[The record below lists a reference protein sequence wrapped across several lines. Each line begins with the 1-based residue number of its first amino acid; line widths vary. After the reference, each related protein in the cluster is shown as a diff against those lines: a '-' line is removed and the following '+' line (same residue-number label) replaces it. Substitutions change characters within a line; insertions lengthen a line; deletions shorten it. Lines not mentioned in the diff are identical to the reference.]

1 MSENIPENI
10 NQNNI
15 EKNQIKSQ
23 IKPYSKNSIGKNP
36 NYNES
41 NTPSNAT
48 PKNRDFNNI
57 YIRNNGQSLL
67 KNVQYLDE
75 ENNRLKDLISDMK
88 NELKQKEDALNDS
101 QKIILKLKEEYSQI
115 MKEYKKLENEKNK
128 LQEKKESNQKIL
140 NNISKNQAEYEHV
153 LKLNEQLKQE
163 LIRTKENLNYYKS
176 NFSNATNDLNKLEKH
191 NKTKEMIIKDL
202 KIEGDKCVNMLQDR
216 DLLIESYSK
225 KINELNQIINQKNE
239 QLKVMVNFSKE
250 INNENKSNVKEITK
264 QAVKTIK
271 VFYNTL
277 NNKDNKN
284 QVNFI
289 EIKNTNNKNKDPY
302 IDNTNANDLVILS
315 NLFDN
320 KLNSQKCSM
329 LLQDSLKD
337 LLYIPEEGANYI
349 NKEFLIDNNFKT
361 SLIKTE
367 LYSSLIRENNLF
379 NFLKNIFGKLD
390 LASAFNTGI
399 HEKVMKMGDFKF
411 QFFQMKKLYENYYK
425 ENSVLKNKLK
435 ELNLYIDKLKN
446 DMDKKNKKFKE
457 KLNELM
463 NLIELNEN
471 NINKEKNKGNV
482 QNNINKLKNEISNLN
497 SQMDKINND
506 NYNLTEKNKEKDN
519 LIDNLKKEIEKLNLK
534 INSLRTNPLAENN
547 INYLEKREKSI
558 QTDNNNINSNSYLN
572 ESSSFSK
579 NKKERN
585 KYYINTN
592 KKTFEIQNNER
603 FTYYLESM
611 KKRKEK
617 ENEIIKEKENLSLDY
632 ITPIKINKN
641 ANNNNN
647 ININNNNIN
656 EKYEINSFSKLTN
669 LDNTSDVQQNSE
681 LNNLYQINNKNKN
694 YTSSFKEDFKKE
706 LTENNFLNVANKNIS
721 ISRCFSTLTNKIEQ
735 VKNIILSVKEKI
747 KKMKPEKKISPHNL
761 FKVLNHI
768 EKYVT
773 YIFIYLNQS
782 NSDILSILPSVS
794 IIYNL
799 ISKYI
804 YKKPFQMFNDNNQN
818 NIYNFDYGYNKENE
832 QYQINNQIEDI
843 NFDSSSN
850 NTSRENNIIIPN
862 FQELKH
868 FFDINK
874 KIFSSSEL
882 IKYRNIYI
890 NLSIS
895 QIIKVFKETC
905 NNLKKTI
912 HNLRQ
917 SYKLNNVSEYSDFS
931 ETMNSKMKS
940 QKEYIGECDDYRIVN
955 EKILNL
961 KKFEFDFKILMEL
974 LKNYLVCFEI
984 IVKKIEKEKQGR
996 HKNNLIQLGQEVN
1009 IIYNLFEDVIY
1020 YKIDEL
1026 DDDIIFNRKV
1036 ILKLVQNHKEYLT
1049 IMYNLR
1055 Y

>member
-10 NQNNI
+10 NQNNL
-15 EKNQIKSQ
+15 EKNQTKSQ
-23 IKPYSKNSIGKNP
+23 IKPSSKNIPGKNP
-36 NYNES
+36 FFNES
-41 NTPSNAT
+41 NTSSNAT

-57 YIRNNGQSLL
+57 YNKNSGQSLL

-75 ENNRLKDLISDMK
+75 ENSRLKELLSEMK
-88 NELKQKEDALNDS
+88 NELRQKEEALNDS
-101 QKIILKLKEEYSQI
+101 QKIILKLKDEYSQI
-115 MKEYKKLENEKNK
+115 MKEYKKLETEKNK
-128 LQEKKESNQKIL
+128 IFEKKESNQKIL
-140 NNISKNQAEYEHV
+140 NNISKTQNEYERV
-153 LKLNEQLKQE
+153 LKLNDQLKQE

-176 NFSNATNDLNKLEKH
+176 NFSSATNDLNKLEKH
-191 NKTKEMIIKDL
+191 NKTKEMIINDL

-225 KINELNQIINQKNE
+225 KINELNSIISQKND
-239 QLKVMVNFSKE
+239 QLKLMVNFSKE

-289 EIKNTNNKNKDPY
+289 EIKNNNNLAKDANND
-302 IDNTNANDLVILS
+302 INNDLMILS

-320 KLNSQKCSM
+320 KLNSQKCST

-337 LLYIPEEGANYI
+337 LLYIPEEGTNFI

-367 LYSSLIRENNLF
+367 LYSSLIRENNLY

-390 LASAFNTGI
+390 TASAFNTGI
-399 HEKVMKMGDFKF
+399 HEKVMKMNDFKF
-411 QFFQMKKLYENYYK
+411 QFFQMKLMFENYYK

-435 ELNLYIDKLKN
+435 ELKLYIKKLKN
-446 DMDKKNKKFKE
+446 DMDKKNKKYKE
-457 KLNELM
+457 KINELM

-471 NINKEKNKGNV
+471 NLTNEKNKDSV
-482 QNNINKLKNEISNLN
+482 KNNIGKLKNEISNLN
-497 SQMDKINND
+497 SQMDKINNEK
-506 NYNLTEKNKEKDN
+506 YNLTEKNKEKDD
-519 LIDNLKKEIEKLNLK
+519 LINNLKKEIEKLNLK

-547 INYLEKREKSI
+547 INYLEKRENST
-558 QTDNNNINSNSYLN
+558 QTDNDIINMKEYMNGSNS
-572 ESSSFSK
+572 FSR

-585 KYYINTN
+585 KYYLTTN
-592 KKTFEIQNNER
+592 KKTLEIQSNER

-611 KKRKEK
+611 KKENNNDN
-617 ENEIIKEKENLSLDY
+617 ENEIIKEKENLSLNY

-641 ANNNNN
+641 VNNN
-647 ININNNNIN
+647 INNNIN

-669 LDNTSDVQQNSE
+669 LDNILEVQQNSD
-681 LNNLYQINNKNKN
+681 LNNMCQINNNKIHN
-694 YTSSFKEDFKKE
+694 SSFKEDFKKE
-706 LTENNFLNVANKNIS
+706 LNESNFITVANKNIS
-721 ISRCFSTLTNKIEQ
+721 ISKSFSILTNKIEH

-768 EKYVT
+768 EKYIT

-782 NSDILSILPSVS
+782 NGEILSILPTVS

-804 YKKPFQMFNDNNQN
+804 YKKPFQMYNDMQD
-818 NIYNFDYGYNKENE
+818 NIYNFDYGYPNKENY
-832 QYQINNQIEDI
+832 QYEINNQIEDI
-843 NFDSSSN
+843 KFDSSSS
-850 NTSRENNIIIPN
+850 NTSKENIIPYPN
-862 FQELKH
+862 IQELKQ

-882 IKYRNIYI
+882 IKYRNMYI

-917 SYKLNNVSEYSDFS
+917 SYKINNASEYSDFS
-931 ETMNSKMKS
+931 ETTNSKLKS
-940 QKEYIGECDDYRIVN
+940 QKEYGGECEDYRIVN

-984 IVKKIEKEKQGR
+984 VVRKIEKEKIGR
-996 HKNNLIQLGQEVN
+996 NKANLIQLGQEVN

-1036 ILKLVQNHKEYLT
+1036 ILKLVQNHKEFLT
-1049 IMYNLR
+1049 IMFDLR

>member
-10 NQNNI
+10 NQNNL
-15 EKNQIKSQ
+15 EKNQTKSQ
-23 IKPYSKNSIGKNP
+23 IKPSSKNIPGKNP
-36 NYNES
+36 FFNES
-41 NTPSNAT
+41 NTLSNAT

-57 YIRNNGQSLL
+57 YNKNSGQSLL

-75 ENNRLKDLISDMK
+75 ENSRLKELLSEMK
-88 NELKQKEDALNDS
+88 NELRQKEEALNDS
-101 QKIILKLKEEYSQI
+101 QKIILKLKDEYSQI
-115 MKEYKKLENEKNK
+115 MKEYKKLETEKNK
-128 LQEKKESNQKIL
+128 IFEKKESNQKIL
-140 NNISKNQAEYEHV
+140 NNISKTQNEYERV
-153 LKLNEQLKQE
+153 LKLNDQLKQE

-176 NFSNATNDLNKLEKH
+176 NFSSATNDLNKLEKH
-191 NKTKEMIIKDL
+191 NKTKEMIINDL

-225 KINELNQIINQKNE
+225 KINELNSIISQKND
-239 QLKVMVNFSKE
+239 QLKLMVNFSKE

-289 EIKNTNNKNKDPY
+289 EIKNNNNLAKDANND
-302 IDNTNANDLVILS
+302 INNDLMILS

-320 KLNSQKCSM
+320 KLNSQKCST

-337 LLYIPEEGANYI
+337 LLYIPEEGANFI

-367 LYSSLIRENNLF
+367 LYSSLIRENNLY

-390 LASAFNTGI
+390 IASAFNTGI
-399 HEKVMKMGDFKF
+399 HEKVMKMNDFKF
-411 QFFQMKKLYENYYK
+411 QFFQMKLMFENYYK

-435 ELNLYIDKLKN
+435 ELKLYIEKLKN
-446 DMDKKNKKFKE
+446 DMDKKNKKYKE
-457 KLNELM
+457 KINELM

-471 NINKEKNKGNV
+471 NLTNEKNKDSV
-482 QNNINKLKNEISNLN
+482 KNNIGKLKNEISNLN
-497 SQMDKINND
+497 SQMDKINNEK
-506 NYNLTEKNKEKDN
+506 YNLTEKNKEKDD
-519 LIDNLKKEIEKLNLK
+519 LINNLKKEIEKLNLK

-547 INYLEKREKSI
+547 INYLEKRENST
-558 QTDNNNINSNSYLN
+558 QTDNDIINMKEYMNGSNS
-572 ESSSFSK
+572 FSR

-585 KYYINTN
+585 KYYLTTN
-592 KKTFEIQNNER
+592 KKTLEIQSNER

-611 KKRKEK
+611 KKENNNDN
-617 ENEIIKEKENLSLDY
+617 ENEIIKEKENLSLNY

-641 ANNNNN
+641 VNNN
-647 ININNNNIN
+647 INNNIN

-669 LDNTSDVQQNSE
+669 LDNILEVQQNSD
-681 LNNLYQINNKNKN
+681 LNNMCQINNNKIHN
-694 YTSSFKEDFKKE
+694 SSFKEDFKKE
-706 LTENNFLNVANKNIS
+706 LNESNFITVANKNIS
-721 ISRCFSTLTNKIEQ
+721 ISKSFSILTNKIEH

-761 FKVLNHI
+761 VKVLNHI
-768 EKYVT
+768 EKYIT

-782 NSDILSILPSVS
+782 NGEILSILPTVS

-804 YKKPFQMFNDNNQN
+804 YKKPFQMYNDMQD
-818 NIYNFDYGYNKENE
+818 NIYNFDYGYPNKENY
-832 QYQINNQIEDI
+832 QYEINNQIEDI
-843 NFDSSSN
+843 KFDSSSS
-850 NTSRENNIIIPN
+850 NTSKENIIPYPN
-862 FQELKH
+862 IQELKQ

-882 IKYRNIYI
+882 IKYRNMYI

-917 SYKLNNVSEYSDFS
+917 SYKINNASEYSDFS
-931 ETMNSKMKS
+931 ETTNSKLKS
-940 QKEYIGECDDYRIVN
+940 QKEYGGECDDYRIVN

-974 LKNYLVCFEI
+974 LKNYFVCFEI
-984 IVKKIEKEKQGR
+984 VVRKIEKEKIGR
-996 HKNNLIQLGQEVN
+996 NKVNLIQLGQEVN

-1036 ILKLVQNHKEYLT
+1036 ILKLVQNHKEFLT
-1049 IMYNLR
+1049 IMFDLR

>member
-10 NQNNI
+10 NQNNL
-15 EKNQIKSQ
+15 EKNQTKSQ
-23 IKPYSKNSIGKNP
+23 IKPSSKNIPGKNP
-36 NYNES
+36 FFNES
-41 NTPSNAT
+41 NTSSNAT

-57 YIRNNGQSLL
+57 YNKNSGQSLL

-75 ENNRLKDLISDMK
+75 ENSRLKELLSEMK
-88 NELKQKEDALNDS
+88 NELRQKEEALNDS
-101 QKIILKLKEEYSQI
+101 QKIILKLKDEYSQI
-115 MKEYKKLENEKNK
+115 MKEYKKLETEKNK
-128 LQEKKESNQKIL
+128 IFEKKESNQKIL
-140 NNISKNQAEYEHV
+140 NNISKTQNEYERV
-153 LKLNEQLKQE
+153 LKLNNQLKQE

-176 NFSNATNDLNKLEKH
+176 NFSSATNDLNKLEKH
-191 NKTKEMIIKDL
+191 NKTKEMIINDL

-225 KINELNQIINQKNE
+225 KINELNSIISQKND
-239 QLKVMVNFSKE
+239 QLKLMVNFSKE

-289 EIKNTNNKNKDPY
+289 EIKNNNNLAKDANND
-302 IDNTNANDLVILS
+302 INNDLMILS

-320 KLNSQKCSM
+320 KLNSQKCST

-337 LLYIPEEGANYI
+337 LLYIPEEGANFI

-367 LYSSLIRENNLF
+367 LYSSLIRENNLY

-390 LASAFNTGI
+390 TASAFNTGI
-399 HEKVMKMGDFKF
+399 HEKVMKMNDFKF
-411 QFFQMKKLYENYYK
+411 QFFQMKLMFENYYK

-435 ELNLYIDKLKN
+435 ELKLYVEKLKN
-446 DMDKKNKKFKE
+446 DMDKKNKKYKE
-457 KLNELM
+457 KINELM

-471 NINKEKNKGNV
+471 NLTNEKNKDSVKNDIG
-482 QNNINKLKNEISNLN
+482 KLKNEISNLN
-497 SQMDKINND
+497 SQMDKINNEK
-506 NYNLTEKNKEKDN
+506 YNLTEKNKEKDD
-519 LIDNLKKEIEKLNLK
+519 LINNLKKEIEKLNLK

-547 INYLEKREKSI
+547 INYLEKRENST
-558 QTDNNNINSNSYLN
+558 QTDNDIINMKEYMNGSNS
-572 ESSSFSK
+572 FSR

-585 KYYINTN
+585 TN
-592 KKTFEIQNNER
+592 KKTLEIQSNER

-611 KKRKEK
+611 KKENNNDN
-617 ENEIIKEKENLSLDY
+617 ENEIIKEKENLSLNY

-641 ANNNNN
+641 VNNN
-647 ININNNNIN
+647 INNNIN

-669 LDNTSDVQQNSE
+669 LDNILEVQQNSD
-681 LNNLYQINNKNKN
+681 LNNMCQINNNKIHN
-694 YTSSFKEDFKKE
+694 SSFKEDFKKE
-706 LTENNFLNVANKNIS
+706 LNESNFITVANKNIS
-721 ISRCFSTLTNKIEQ
+721 ISKSFSILTNKIEH

-747 KKMKPEKKISPHNL
+747 KKMKPEKKISTHNL

-768 EKYVT
+768 EKYIT

-782 NSDILSILPSVS
+782 NGEILSILPTVS

-804 YKKPFQMFNDNNQN
+804 YKKPFQMYNDMQD
-818 NIYNFDYGYNKENE
+818 NIYNFDYGYPNKENY
-832 QYQINNQIEDI
+832 QYEINNQIEDI
-843 NFDSSSN
+843 KFYSSSSN
-850 NTSRENNIIIPN
+850 TSKENIIPYPN
-862 FQELKH
+862 IQELKQ

-882 IKYRNIYI
+882 IKYRNMYI

-917 SYKLNNVSEYSDFS
+917 SYKINNASEYSDFS
-931 ETMNSKMKS
+931 ETTNSKLKS
-940 QKEYIGECDDYRIVN
+940 QKEYGGECEDYRIVN

-974 LKNYLVCFEI
+974 LKNYFVCFEI
-984 IVKKIEKEKQGR
+984 VVRKIEKEKIGR
-996 HKNNLIQLGQEVN
+996 NKANLIQLGQEVN

-1036 ILKLVQNHKEYLT
+1036 ILKLVQNHKEFLT
-1049 IMYNLR
+1049 IMFDLR

>member
-10 NQNNI
+10 NQINL
-15 EKNQIKSQ
+15 EKNQTKSQ
-23 IKPYSKNSIGKNP
+23 IKPSSKNIPGKNP
-36 NYNES
+36 FFNES
-41 NTPSNAT
+41 NTSSNAT

-57 YIRNNGQSLL
+57 YNKNSGQSLL

-75 ENNRLKDLISDMK
+75 ENSRLKELLSEMK
-88 NELKQKEDALNDS
+88 NELRQKEEALNDS
-101 QKIILKLKEEYSQI
+101 QKIILKLKDEYSQI
-115 MKEYKKLENEKNK
+115 MKEYKKLETEKNK
-128 LQEKKESNQKIL
+128 IFEKKESNQKIL
-140 NNISKNQAEYEHV
+140 NNISKTQNEYERV

-176 NFSNATNDLNKLEKH
+176 NFSSATNDLNKLEKH
-191 NKTKEMIIKDL
+191 NKTKEMIINDL

-225 KINELNQIINQKNE
+225 KINELNSIISQKND
-239 QLKVMVNFSKE
+239 QLKLMVNFSKE

-289 EIKNTNNKNKDPY
+289 EIKNNNNLAKDANND
-302 IDNTNANDLVILS
+302 INNDLMILS

-320 KLNSQKCSM
+320 KLNSQKCST

-337 LLYIPEEGANYI
+337 LLYIPEEGANFI

-367 LYSSLIRENNLF
+367 LYSSLIRENNLY

-390 LASAFNTGI
+390 TASAFNTGI
-399 HEKVMKMGDFKF
+399 HEKVMKMNDFKF
-411 QFFQMKKLYENYYK
+411 QFFQMKLMFENYYK

-435 ELNLYIDKLKN
+435 ELKLYIEKLKN
-446 DMDKKNKKFKE
+446 DMDKKNKKYKE
-457 KLNELM
+457 KINELM

-471 NINKEKNKGNV
+471 NLTNEKNKDSV
-482 QNNINKLKNEISNLN
+482 KNNIGKLKNEISNLN
-497 SQMDKINND
+497 SQMDKINNEK
-506 NYNLTEKNKEKDN
+506 YNLTEKNKEKDN
-519 LIDNLKKEIEKLNLK
+519 LINNLKKEIEKLNLK

-547 INYLEKREKSI
+547 INYLEKRENST
-558 QTDNNNINSNSYLN
+558 QTDNDIINMKEYMNGSNS
-572 ESSSFSK
+572 FSR

-585 KYYINTN
+585 KYYLTTN
-592 KKTFEIQNNER
+592 KKTLEIQSNER

-611 KKRKEK
+611 KKENNND
-617 ENEIIKEKENLSLDY
+617 NEIIKEKENLSLNY

-641 ANNNNN
+641 VNNN
-647 ININNNNIN
+647 INNNIN

-669 LDNTSDVQQNSE
+669 LDNILEVQQNSD
-681 LNNLYQINNKNKN
+681 LNNMCQINNNKIHN
-694 YTSSFKEDFKKE
+694 SSFKEDFKKE
-706 LTENNFLNVANKNIS
+706 LNESNFITVANKNIS
-721 ISRCFSTLTNKIEQ
+721 ISKSFSILTNKIEH

-768 EKYVT
+768 EKYIT

-782 NSDILSILPSVS
+782 NGEILSILPTVS

-804 YKKPFQMFNDNNQN
+804 YKKPFQMYNDMQD
-818 NIYNFDYGYNKENE
+818 NIYNFDYGYPNKENY
-832 QYQINNQIEDI
+832 QYEINNQIEDI
-843 NFDSSSN
+843 KFDSSSS
-850 NTSRENNIIIPN
+850 NTSKENIIPYPN
-862 FQELKH
+862 IQELKQ

-882 IKYRNIYI
+882 IKYRNMYI

-917 SYKLNNVSEYSDFS
+917 SYKINNASEYSDFS
-931 ETMNSKMKS
+931 ETTNSKLKS
-940 QKEYIGECDDYRIVN
+940 QKEYGGECDDYRIVN

-984 IVKKIEKEKQGR
+984 VVRKIEKEKIGR
-996 HKNNLIQLGQEVN
+996 NKANLIQLGQEVN

-1036 ILKLVQNHKEYLT
+1036 ILKLVQNHKEFLT
-1049 IMYNLR
+1049 IMFDLR

>member
-10 NQNNI
+10 NQNNL
-15 EKNQIKSQ
+15 EKNQTKSQ
-23 IKPYSKNSIGKNP
+23 IKPSSKNIPGKNP
-36 NYNES
+36 FFNES
-41 NTPSNAT
+41 NTSSNAT

-57 YIRNNGQSLL
+57 YNKNSGQSLL

-75 ENNRLKDLISDMK
+75 ENSRLKELLSEMQ
-88 NELKQKEDALNDS
+88 NELRQKEEALNDS
-101 QKIILKLKEEYSQI
+101 QKIILKLKDEYSQI
-115 MKEYKKLENEKNK
+115 MKEYKKLETEKNK
-128 LQEKKESNQKIL
+128 IFEKKESNQKIL
-140 NNISKNQAEYEHV
+140 NNISKTQNEYERV
-153 LKLNEQLKQE
+153 LKLNDQLKQE

-176 NFSNATNDLNKLEKH
+176 NFSSATNDLNKLEKH
-191 NKTKEMIIKDL
+191 NKTKEMIINDL

-225 KINELNQIINQKNE
+225 KINELNSIISQKND
-239 QLKVMVNFSKE
+239 QLKLMVNFSKE

-289 EIKNTNNKNKDPY
+289 EIKNNNNLAKDANND
-302 IDNTNANDLVILS
+302 INNDLMILS

-320 KLNSQKCSM
+320 KLNSQKCST

-337 LLYIPEEGANYI
+337 LLYIPEEGANFI

-367 LYSSLIRENNLF
+367 LYSSLIRENNLY

-390 LASAFNTGI
+390 IASAFNTGI
-399 HEKVMKMGDFKF
+399 HEKVMKMNDFKF
-411 QFFQMKKLYENYYK
+411 QFFQMKLMFENYYK

-435 ELNLYIDKLKN
+435 ELKLYIEKLKN
-446 DMDKKNKKFKE
+446 DMDKKNKKYKE
-457 KLNELM
+457 KINELM

-471 NINKEKNKGNV
+471 NLTNEKNKDSV
-482 QNNINKLKNEISNLN
+482 KNNIGKLKNEISNLN
-497 SQMDKINND
+497 SQMDKINNEK
-506 NYNLTEKNKEKDN
+506 YNLTEKNKEKDD
-519 LIDNLKKEIEKLNLK
+519 LINNLKKEIEKLNLK

-547 INYLEKREKSI
+547 INYLEKRENST
-558 QTDNNNINSNSYLN
+558 QTDNDIINMKEYMNGSNS
-572 ESSSFSK
+572 FSR

-585 KYYINTN
+585 KYYLTTN
-592 KKTFEIQNNER
+592 KKTLEIQSNER

-611 KKRKEK
+611 KKENNNDN
-617 ENEIIKEKENLSLDY
+617 ENEIIKEKENLSLNY

-641 ANNNNN
+641 VNNN
-647 ININNNNIN
+647 INNNIN

-669 LDNTSDVQQNSE
+669 LDNILEVQQNSD
-681 LNNLYQINNKNKN
+681 LNNMCQINNNKIHN
-694 YTSSFKEDFKKE
+694 SSFKEDFKKE
-706 LTENNFLNVANKNIS
+706 LNESNFITVANKNIS
-721 ISRCFSTLTNKIEQ
+721 ISKSFSILTNKIEH

-768 EKYVT
+768 EKYIT

-782 NSDILSILPSVS
+782 NGEILSILPTVS

-804 YKKPFQMFNDNNQN
+804 FKKPFQMYNDMQD
-818 NIYNFDYGYNKENE
+818 NIYNFDYGYPNKENY
-832 QYQINNQIEDI
+832 QYEINNQIEDI
-843 NFDSSSN
+843 KFDSSSS
-850 NTSRENNIIIPN
+850 NTSKENIIPYPN
-862 FQELKH
+862 IQELKQ

-882 IKYRNIYI
+882 IKYRNMYI

-917 SYKLNNVSEYSDFS
+917 SYKINNASEYSDFS
-931 ETMNSKMKS
+931 ETTNSKLKS
-940 QKEYIGECDDYRIVN
+940 QKEYGGECEDYRIVN

-984 IVKKIEKEKQGR
+984 VVRKIEKEKIGR
-996 HKNNLIQLGQEVN
+996 NKANLIQLGQEVN

-1036 ILKLVQNHKEYLT
+1036 ILKLVQNHKEFLT
-1049 IMYNLR
+1049 IMFDLR

>member
-10 NQNNI
+10 NQNNL
-15 EKNQIKSQ
+15 EKNQTKSQ
-23 IKPYSKNSIGKNP
+23 IKPSSKNIPGKNP
-36 NYNES
+36 FFNES
-41 NTPSNAT
+41 NTLSNAT

-57 YIRNNGQSLL
+57 YNKNSGQSLL

-75 ENNRLKDLISDMK
+75 ENSRLKELLSEMK
-88 NELKQKEDALNDS
+88 NELRQKEEALNDS
-101 QKIILKLKEEYSQI
+101 QKIILKLKDEYSQI
-115 MKEYKKLENEKNK
+115 MKEYKKLETEKNK
-128 LQEKKESNQKIL
+128 IFEKKESNQKIL
-140 NNISKNQAEYEHV
+140 NNISKTQNEYERV

-176 NFSNATNDLNKLEKH
+176 NFSSATNDLNKLEKH
-191 NKTKEMIIKDL
+191 NKTKEMIINDL

-225 KINELNQIINQKNE
+225 KINELNSIISQKND
-239 QLKVMVNFSKE
+239 QLKLMVNFSKE

-289 EIKNTNNKNKDPY
+289 EIKNNNNLAKDANND
-302 IDNTNANDLVILS
+302 INNDLMILS

-320 KLNSQKCSM
+320 KLNSQKCST

-337 LLYIPEEGANYI
+337 LLYIPEEGANFI

-367 LYSSLIRENNLF
+367 LYSSLIRENNLY

-390 LASAFNTGI
+390 TASVFNTGI
-399 HEKVMKMGDFKF
+399 HEKVMKMNDFKF
-411 QFFQMKKLYENYYK
+411 QFFQMKLMFENYYK

-435 ELNLYIDKLKN
+435 ELKLYIEKLKN
-446 DMDKKNKKFKE
+446 DMDKKNKKYKE
-457 KLNELM
+457 KINELM

-471 NINKEKNKGNV
+471 NLTNEKNKDSV
-482 QNNINKLKNEISNLN
+482 KNNIGKLKNEISNLN
-497 SQMDKINND
+497 SQMDKINNEK
-506 NYNLTEKNKEKDN
+506 YNLTEKNKEKDD
-519 LIDNLKKEIEKLNLK
+519 LINNLKKEIEKLNLK

-547 INYLEKREKSI
+547 INYLEKRENST
-558 QTDNNNINSNSYLN
+558 QTDNDIINMKEYMNGSNS
-572 ESSSFSK
+572 FSR

-585 KYYINTN
+585 KYYLTTN
-592 KKTFEIQNNER
+592 KKTLEIQSNER

-611 KKRKEK
+611 KKENNNDN
-617 ENEIIKEKENLSLDY
+617 ENEIIKEKENLSLNY

-641 ANNNNN
+641 VNNN
-647 ININNNNIN
+647 INNNIN

-669 LDNTSDVQQNSE
+669 LDNILEVQQNSD
-681 LNNLYQINNKNKN
+681 LNNMCQINNNKIHN
-694 YTSSFKEDFKKE
+694 SSFKEDFKKE
-706 LTENNFLNVANKNIS
+706 LNESNFITVANKNIS
-721 ISRCFSTLTNKIEQ
+721 ISKSFSILTNKIEH

-768 EKYVT
+768 EKYIT

-782 NSDILSILPSVS
+782 NGEILSILPTVS

-804 YKKPFQMFNDNNQN
+804 YKKPFQMYNDMQD
-818 NIYNFDYGYNKENE
+818 NIYNFDYGYPNKENY
-832 QYQINNQIEDI
+832 QYEINNQIEDI
-843 NFDSSSN
+843 KFDSSSS
-850 NTSRENNIIIPN
+850 NTSKENIIPYPN
-862 FQELKH
+862 IQELKQ

-882 IKYRNIYI
+882 IKYRNMYI

-917 SYKLNNVSEYSDFS
+917 SYKINNASEYSDFS
-931 ETMNSKMKS
+931 ETTNSKLKS
-940 QKEYIGECDDYRIVN
+940 QKEYGGECEDYRIVN

-984 IVKKIEKEKQGR
+984 VVRKIEKEKIGR
-996 HKNNLIQLGQEVN
+996 NKVNLIQLGQEVN

-1036 ILKLVQNHKEYLT
+1036 ILKLVQNHKEFLT
-1049 IMYNLR
+1049 IMFDLR

>member
-10 NQNNI
+10 NQNNL
-15 EKNQIKSQ
+15 EKNQTKSK
-23 IKPYSKNSIGKNP
+23 IKPSSKNIPGKNP
-36 NYNES
+36 FFNES
-41 NTPSNAT
+41 NTSSNAT

-57 YIRNNGQSLL
+57 YNKNSGQSLL

-75 ENNRLKDLISDMK
+75 ENSRLKELLSEMK
-88 NELKQKEDALNDS
+88 NELRQKEEALNDS
-101 QKIILKLKEEYSQI
+101 QKIILKLKDEYSQI
-115 MKEYKKLENEKNK
+115 MKEYKKLETEKNK
-128 LQEKKESNQKIL
+128 IFEKKESNQKIL
-140 NNISKNQAEYEHV
+140 NNISKTQNEYERV
-153 LKLNEQLKQE
+153 LKLNDQLKQE

-176 NFSNATNDLNKLEKH
+176 NFSSATNDLNKLEKH
-191 NKTKEMIIKDL
+191 NKTKEMIINDL

-225 KINELNQIINQKNE
+225 KINELNSIISQKND
-239 QLKVMVNFSKE
+239 QLKLMVNFSKE

-289 EIKNTNNKNKDPY
+289 EIKNNNNLAKDANND
-302 IDNTNANDLVILS
+302 INNDLMILS

-320 KLNSQKCSM
+320 KLNSQKCST

-337 LLYIPEEGANYI
+337 LLYIPEEGANFI

-367 LYSSLIRENNLF
+367 LYSSLIRENNLY

-390 LASAFNTGI
+390 IASAFNTGI
-399 HEKVMKMGDFKF
+399 HEKVMKMNDFKF
-411 QFFQMKKLYENYYK
+411 QFFQMKLMFENYYK

-435 ELNLYIDKLKN
+435 ELKLYIEKLKN
-446 DMDKKNKKFKE
+446 DMDKKNKKYKE
-457 KLNELM
+457 KINELM

-471 NINKEKNKGNV
+471 NLTNEKNKDSV
-482 QNNINKLKNEISNLN
+482 KNNIGKLKNEISNLN
-497 SQMDKINND
+497 SQMDKINNEK
-506 NYNLTEKNKEKDN
+506 YNLTEKNKEKDD
-519 LIDNLKKEIEKLNLK
+519 LINNLKKEIEKLNLK

-547 INYLEKREKSI
+547 INYLEKRENST
-558 QTDNNNINSNSYLN
+558 QTDNDIINMKEYMNGSNS
-572 ESSSFSK
+572 FSR

-585 KYYINTN
+585 KYYLTTN
-592 KKTFEIQNNER
+592 KKTLEIQSNER

-611 KKRKEK
+611 KKENNNDN
-617 ENEIIKEKENLSLDY
+617 ENEIIKEKENLSLNY

-641 ANNNNN
+641 VNNN
-647 ININNNNIN
+647 INNNIN

-669 LDNTSDVQQNSE
+669 LDNILEVQQNSD
-681 LNNLYQINNKNKN
+681 LNNMCQINNNKIHN
-694 YTSSFKEDFKKE
+694 SSFKEDFKKE
-706 LTENNFLNVANKNIS
+706 LNESNFITVANKNIS
-721 ISRCFSTLTNKIEQ
+721 ISKSFSILTNKIEH

-768 EKYVT
+768 EKYIT

-782 NSDILSILPSVS
+782 NGEILSILPTVS

-804 YKKPFQMFNDNNQN
+804 YKKPFQMYNDMQD
-818 NIYNFDYGYNKENE
+818 NIYNFDYGYPNKENY
-832 QYQINNQIEDI
+832 QYEINNQIEDI
-843 NFDSSSN
+843 KFDSSSS
-850 NTSRENNIIIPN
+850 NTSKENIIPYPN
-862 FQELKH
+862 IQELKQ

-882 IKYRNIYI
+882 IKYRNMYI

-917 SYKLNNVSEYSDFS
+917 SYKINNASEYSDFS
-931 ETMNSKMKS
+931 ETTNSKLKS
-940 QKEYIGECDDYRIVN
+940 QKEYGGECEDYRIVN

-984 IVKKIEKEKQGR
+984 VVRKIEKEKIGR
-996 HKNNLIQLGQEVN
+996 NKVNLIQLGQEVN

-1036 ILKLVQNHKEYLT
+1036 ILKLVQNHKEFLT
-1049 IMYNLR
+1049 IMFDLR

>member
-10 NQNNI
+10 NQNNL
-15 EKNQIKSQ
+15 EKNQTKSQ
-23 IKPYSKNSIGKNP
+23 IKPSSKNIPGKNP
-36 NYNES
+36 FFNES
-41 NTPSNAT
+41 NTSSNAT

-57 YIRNNGQSLL
+57 YNKNSGQSLL

-75 ENNRLKDLISDMK
+75 ENSRLKELLSEMK
-88 NELKQKEDALNDS
+88 NELRQKEEALNDS
-101 QKIILKLKEEYSQI
+101 QKIILKLKDEYSQI
-115 MKEYKKLENEKNK
+115 MKEYKKLETEKNK
-128 LQEKKESNQKIL
+128 IFEKKESNQKIL
-140 NNISKNQAEYEHV
+140 NNISKTQNEYERV
-153 LKLNEQLKQE
+153 LKLNDQLKQE

-176 NFSNATNDLNKLEKH
+176 NFSSATNDLNKLEKH
-191 NKTKEMIIKDL
+191 NKTKEMIINDL

-225 KINELNQIINQKNE
+225 KINELNSIISQKND
-239 QLKVMVNFSKE
+239 QLKLMVNFSKE

-289 EIKNTNNKNKDPY
+289 EIKNNNNLAKDANN
-302 IDNTNANDLVILS
+302 DFNNDLMILS

-320 KLNSQKCSM
+320 KLNSQKCST

-337 LLYIPEEGANYI
+337 LLYIPEEGANFI

-367 LYSSLIRENNLF
+367 LYSSLIRENNLY

-390 LASAFNTGI
+390 TASAFNTGI
-399 HEKVMKMGDFKF
+399 HEKVMKMNDFKF
-411 QFFQMKKLYENYYK
+411 QFFQMKLMFENYYK

-435 ELNLYIDKLKN
+435 ELKLYIEKLKN
-446 DMDKKNKKFKE
+446 DMDKKNKKYKE
-457 KLNELM
+457 KINELM

-471 NINKEKNKGNV
+471 NLTNEKNKDSV
-482 QNNINKLKNEISNLN
+482 KNNIGKLKNEISNLN
-497 SQMDKINND
+497 SQMDKINNEK
-506 NYNLTEKNKEKDN
+506 YNLTEKNKEKDD
-519 LIDNLKKEIEKLNLK
+519 LINNLKKEIEKLNLK

-547 INYLEKREKSI
+547 INYLEKRENST
-558 QTDNNNINSNSYLN
+558 QTDNDIINMKEYMNGSNS
-572 ESSSFSK
+572 FSR

-585 KYYINTN
+585 KYYLTTN
-592 KKTFEIQNNER
+592 KKTLEIQSNER

-611 KKRKEK
+611 KKENNNDN
-617 ENEIIKEKENLSLDY
+617 ENEIIKEKENLSLNY

-641 ANNNNN
+641 VNNN
-647 ININNNNIN
+647 INNNIN

-669 LDNTSDVQQNSE
+669 LDNILEVQQNSD
-681 LNNLYQINNKNKN
+681 LNNMCQINNNKIHN
-694 YTSSFKEDFKKE
+694 SSFKEDFKKE
-706 LTENNFLNVANKNIS
+706 LNESNFITVANKNIS
-721 ISRCFSTLTNKIEQ
+721 ISKSFSILTNKIEH

-768 EKYVT
+768 EKYIT

-782 NSDILSILPSVS
+782 NGEILSILPTVS

-804 YKKPFQMFNDNNQN
+804 YKKPFQMYNDMQD
-818 NIYNFDYGYNKENE
+818 NIYNFDYGYPNKENY
-832 QYQINNQIEDI
+832 QYEINNQIEDI
-843 NFDSSSN
+843 KFDSSSS
-850 NTSRENNIIIPN
+850 NTSKENIIPYPN
-862 FQELKH
+862 IQELKQ

-882 IKYRNIYI
+882 IKYRNMYI

-917 SYKLNNVSEYSDFS
+917 SYKINNASEYSDFS
-931 ETMNSKMKS
+931 ETTNSKLKS
-940 QKEYIGECDDYRIVN
+940 QKEYGGECEDYRIVN

-984 IVKKIEKEKQGR
+984 VVRKIEKEKIGR
-996 HKNNLIQLGQEVN
+996 NKVNLIQLGQEVN

-1036 ILKLVQNHKEYLT
+1036 ILKLVQNHKEFLT
-1049 IMYNLR
+1049 IMFDLR

>member
-10 NQNNI
+10 NQNNL
-15 EKNQIKSQ
+15 EKNQTKSQ
-23 IKPYSKNSIGKNP
+23 IKPSSKNIPGKNP
-36 NYNES
+36 FFNES
-41 NTPSNAT
+41 NTSSNAT

-57 YIRNNGQSLL
+57 YNKNSGQSLL

-75 ENNRLKDLISDMK
+75 ENSRLKELLSEMK
-88 NELKQKEDALNDS
+88 NELRQKEEALNDS
-101 QKIILKLKEEYSQI
+101 QKIILKLKDEYSQI
-115 MKEYKKLENEKNK
+115 MKEYKKLETEKNK
-128 LQEKKESNQKIL
+128 IFEKKESNQKIL
-140 NNISKNQAEYEHV
+140 NNISKTQNEYERV

-176 NFSNATNDLNKLEKH
+176 NFSSATNDLNKLEKH
-191 NKTKEMIIKDL
+191 NKTKEMIINDL

-225 KINELNQIINQKNE
+225 KINELNSIISQKND
-239 QLKVMVNFSKE
+239 QLKLMVNFSKE

-289 EIKNTNNKNKDPY
+289 EIKNNNNLAKDANND
-302 IDNTNANDLVILS
+302 INNDLMILS

-320 KLNSQKCSM
+320 KLNSQKCST

-337 LLYIPEEGANYI
+337 LLYIPEEGANFI

-367 LYSSLIRENNLF
+367 LYSSLIRENNLY

-390 LASAFNTGI
+390 TASAFNTGI
-399 HEKVMKMGDFKF
+399 HEKVMKMNDFKF
-411 QFFQMKKLYENYYK
+411 QFFQMKLMFENYYK

-435 ELNLYIDKLKN
+435 ELKLYIEKLKN
-446 DMDKKNKKFKE
+446 DMDKKNKKYKE
-457 KLNELM
+457 KINELM

-471 NINKEKNKGNV
+471 NLTNEKNKDSV
-482 QNNINKLKNEISNLN
+482 KNNIGKLKNEISNLN
-497 SQMDKINND
+497 SQMDKINNEK
-506 NYNLTEKNKEKDN
+506 YNLTEKNKEKDD
-519 LIDNLKKEIEKLNLK
+519 LINNLKKEIEKLNLK

-547 INYLEKREKSI
+547 INYLEKRENST
-558 QTDNNNINSNSYLN
+558 QTDNDIINMKEYMNGSNS
-572 ESSSFSK
+572 FSR

-585 KYYINTN
+585 KYYLTTN
-592 KKTFEIQNNER
+592 KKTLEIQSNER

-611 KKRKEK
+611 KKENNNDN
-617 ENEIIKEKENLSLDY
+617 ENEIIKEKENLSLNY

-641 ANNNNN
+641 VNNN
-647 ININNNNIN
+647 INNNIN

-669 LDNTSDVQQNSE
+669 LDNILEVQQNSD
-681 LNNLYQINNKNKN
+681 LNNMCQINNNKIHN
-694 YTSSFKEDFKKE
+694 SSFKEDFKKE
-706 LTENNFLNVANKNIS
+706 LNESNFITVANKNIS
-721 ISRCFSTLTNKIEQ
+721 ISKSFSILTNKIEH

-768 EKYVT
+768 EKYIT

-782 NSDILSILPSVS
+782 NGEILSILPTVS

-804 YKKPFQMFNDNNQN
+804 YKKPFQMYNDMQD
-818 NIYNFDYGYNKENE
+818 NIYNFDYGYPNKENY
-832 QYQINNQIEDI
+832 QYEINNQIEDI
-843 NFDSSSN
+843 KFDSSSS
-850 NTSRENNIIIPN
+850 NTSKENIIPYPN
-862 FQELKH
+862 IQELKQ

-882 IKYRNIYI
+882 IKYRNMYI

-917 SYKLNNVSEYSDFS
+917 SYKINNASEYSDFS
-931 ETMNSKMKS
+931 ETTNSKLKS
-940 QKEYIGECDDYRIVN
+940 QKEYGGECEDYRIVN

-984 IVKKIEKEKQGR
+984 VVRKIEKEKIGR
-996 HKNNLIQLGQEVN
+996 NKVNLIQLGQEVN

-1036 ILKLVQNHKEYLT
+1036 ILKLVQNHKEFLT
-1049 IMYNLR
+1049 IMFDLR

>member
-10 NQNNI
+10 NQNNL
-15 EKNQIKSQ
+15 EKNQTKSQ
-23 IKPYSKNSIGKNP
+23 IKPSSKNIPGKNP
-36 NYNES
+36 FFNES
-41 NTPSNAT
+41 NTSSNAT

-57 YIRNNGQSLL
+57 YNKNSGQSLL

-75 ENNRLKDLISDMK
+75 ENSRLKELLSEMK
-88 NELKQKEDALNDS
+88 NELRQKEEALNDS
-101 QKIILKLKEEYSQI
+101 QKIILKLKDEYSQI
-115 MKEYKKLENEKNK
+115 MKEYKKLETEKNK
-128 LQEKKESNQKIL
+128 IFEKKESNQKIL
-140 NNISKNQAEYEHV
+140 NNISKTQNEYERV
-153 LKLNEQLKQE
+153 LKLNDQLKQE

-176 NFSNATNDLNKLEKH
+176 NFSSATNDLNKLEKH
-191 NKTKEMIIKDL
+191 NKTKEMIINDL

-225 KINELNQIINQKNE
+225 KINELNSIISQKND
-239 QLKVMVNFSKE
+239 QLKLMVNFSKE

-289 EIKNTNNKNKDPY
+289 EIKNNNNLAKDANND
-302 IDNTNANDLVILS
+302 INNDLMILS

-320 KLNSQKCSM
+320 KLNSQKCST

-337 LLYIPEEGANYI
+337 LLYIPEEGANFI

-367 LYSSLIRENNLF
+367 LYSSLIRENNLY

-390 LASAFNTGI
+390 TASAFNTGI
-399 HEKVMKMGDFKF
+399 HEKVMKMNDFKF
-411 QFFQMKKLYENYYK
+411 QFFQMKLMFENYYK

-435 ELNLYIDKLKN
+435 ELKLYIEKLKN
-446 DMDKKNKKFKE
+446 DMDKKNKKYKE
-457 KLNELM
+457 KINELM

-471 NINKEKNKGNV
+471 NLTNEKNKDSV
-482 QNNINKLKNEISNLN
+482 KNNIGKLKNEISNLN
-497 SQMDKINND
+497 SQMDKINNEK
-506 NYNLTEKNKEKDN
+506 YNLTEKNKEKDD
-519 LIDNLKKEIEKLNLK
+519 LINNLKKEIEKLNLK

-547 INYLEKREKSI
+547 INYLEKRENST
-558 QTDNNNINSNSYLN
+558 QTDNDIINMKEYMNGSNS
-572 ESSSFSK
+572 FSR

-585 KYYINTN
+585 KYYLTTN
-592 KKTFEIQNNER
+592 KKTLEIQSNER

-611 KKRKEK
+611 KKENNNDN
-617 ENEIIKEKENLSLDY
+617 ENEIIKEKENLSLNY

-641 ANNNNN
+641 VNNN
-647 ININNNNIN
+647 INNNIN

-669 LDNTSDVQQNSE
+669 LDNILEVQQNSD
-681 LNNLYQINNKNKN
+681 LNNMCQINNNKIHN
-694 YTSSFKEDFKKE
+694 SSFKEDFKKE
-706 LTENNFLNVANKNIS
+706 LNESNFITVANKNIS
-721 ISRCFSTLTNKIEQ
+721 ISKSFSILTNKIEH

-768 EKYVT
+768 EKYIT

-782 NSDILSILPSVS
+782 NGEILSILPTVS

-804 YKKPFQMFNDNNQN
+804 YKKPFQMYNDMQD
-818 NIYNFDYGYNKENE
+818 NIYNFDYGYPNKENY
-832 QYQINNQIEDI
+832 QYEINNQIEDI
-843 NFDSSSN
+843 KFDSSSS
-850 NTSRENNIIIPN
+850 NTSKENIIPYPN
-862 FQELKH
+862 IQELKQ

-882 IKYRNIYI
+882 IKYRNMYI

-917 SYKLNNVSEYSDFS
+917 SYKINNASEYSDFS
-931 ETMNSKMKS
+931 ETTNSKLKS
-940 QKEYIGECDDYRIVN
+940 QKEYGGECEDYRIVN

-984 IVKKIEKEKQGR
+984 VVRKIEKEKIGR
-996 HKNNLIQLGQEVN
+996 NKVNLIQLGQEVN

-1036 ILKLVQNHKEYLT
+1036 ILKLVQNHKEFLT
-1049 IMYNLR
+1049 IMFDLR

>member
-10 NQNNI
+10 NQNNL
-15 EKNQIKSQ
+15 EKNQTKSQ
-23 IKPYSKNSIGKNP
+23 IKPSSKNIPGKNP
-36 NYNES
+36 FFNES
-41 NTPSNAT
+41 NTSSNAT

-57 YIRNNGQSLL
+57 YNKNSGQSLL

-75 ENNRLKDLISDMK
+75 ENSRLKELLSEMK
-88 NELKQKEDALNDS
+88 NELRQKEEALNDS
-101 QKIILKLKEEYSQI
+101 QKIILKLKDEYSQI
-115 MKEYKKLENEKNK
+115 MKEYKKLETEKNK
-128 LQEKKESNQKIL
+128 IFEKKESNQKIL
-140 NNISKNQAEYEHV
+140 NNISKTQNEYERV
-153 LKLNEQLKQE
+153 LKLNDQLKQE

-176 NFSNATNDLNKLEKH
+176 NFSSATNDLNKLEKH
-191 NKTKEMIIKDL
+191 NKTKEMIINDL

-225 KINELNQIINQKNE
+225 KINELNSIISQKND
-239 QLKVMVNFSKE
+239 QLKLMVNFSKE

-289 EIKNTNNKNKDPY
+289 EIKNNNNLAKDANN
-302 IDNTNANDLVILS
+302 DFNNDLMILS

-320 KLNSQKCSM
+320 KLNSQKCST

-337 LLYIPEEGANYI
+337 LLYIPEEGANFI

-367 LYSSLIRENNLF
+367 LYSSLIRENNLY

-390 LASAFNTGI
+390 IASAFNTGI
-399 HEKVMKMGDFKF
+399 HEKVMKMNDFKF
-411 QFFQMKKLYENYYK
+411 QFFQMKLMFENYYK

-435 ELNLYIDKLKN
+435 ELKLYIEKLKN
-446 DMDKKNKKFKE
+446 DMDKKNKKYKE
-457 KLNELM
+457 KINELM

-471 NINKEKNKGNV
+471 NLTNEKNKDSV
-482 QNNINKLKNEISNLN
+482 KNNIGKLKNEISNLN
-497 SQMDKINND
+497 SQMDKINNEK
-506 NYNLTEKNKEKDN
+506 YNLTEKNKEKDD
-519 LIDNLKKEIEKLNLK
+519 LINNLKKEIEKLNLK

-547 INYLEKREKSI
+547 INYLEKRENST
-558 QTDNNNINSNSYLN
+558 QTDNDIINMKEYMNGSNS
-572 ESSSFSK
+572 FSR

-585 KYYINTN
+585 KYYLTTN
-592 KKTFEIQNNER
+592 KKTLEIQSNER

-611 KKRKEK
+611 KKENNNDN
-617 ENEIIKEKENLSLDY
+617 ENEIIKEKENLSLNY

-641 ANNNNN
+641 VNNN
-647 ININNNNIN
+647 INNNIN

-669 LDNTSDVQQNSE
+669 LDNILEVQQNSD
-681 LNNLYQINNKNKN
+681 LNNMCQINNNKIHN
-694 YTSSFKEDFKKE
+694 SSFKEDFKKE
-706 LTENNFLNVANKNIS
+706 LSESNFITVANKNIS
-721 ISRCFSTLTNKIEQ
+721 ISKSFSILTNKIEH

-768 EKYVT
+768 EKYIT

-782 NSDILSILPSVS
+782 NGEILSILPTVS

-804 YKKPFQMFNDNNQN
+804 YKKPFQMYNDMQD
-818 NIYNFDYGYNKENE
+818 NIYNFDYGYPNKENY
-832 QYQINNQIEDI
+832 QYEINNQIEDI
-843 NFDSSSN
+843 KFDSSSS
-850 NTSRENNIIIPN
+850 NTSKENIIPYPN
-862 FQELKH
+862 IQELKQ
-868 FFDINK
+868 FFDVNK

-882 IKYRNIYI
+882 IKYRNMYI

-917 SYKLNNVSEYSDFS
+917 SYKINNASEYSDFS
-931 ETMNSKMKS
+931 ETTNSKLKS
-940 QKEYIGECDDYRIVN
+940 QKEYGGECEDYRIVN

-984 IVKKIEKEKQGR
+984 VVRKIEKEKIGR
-996 HKNNLIQLGQEVN
+996 NKVNLIQLGQEVN

-1036 ILKLVQNHKEYLT
+1036 ILKLVQNHKEFLT
-1049 IMYNLR
+1049 IMFDLR

>member
-10 NQNNI
+10 NQNNL
-15 EKNQIKSQ
+15 EKNQTKSQ
-23 IKPYSKNSIGKNP
+23 IKPSSKNIPGKNP
-36 NYNES
+36 FFNES
-41 NTPSNAT
+41 NTSSNAT

-57 YIRNNGQSLL
+57 YNKNSGQSLL

-75 ENNRLKDLISDMK
+75 ENSRLKELLSEMK
-88 NELKQKEDALNDS
+88 NELRQKEEALNDS
-101 QKIILKLKEEYSQI
+101 QKIILKLKDEYSQI
-115 MKEYKKLENEKNK
+115 MKEYKKLETEKNK
-128 LQEKKESNQKIL
+128 IFEKKESNQKIL
-140 NNISKNQAEYEHV
+140 NNISKTQNEYERV
-153 LKLNEQLKQE
+153 LKLNDQLKQE

-176 NFSNATNDLNKLEKH
+176 NFSSATNDLNKLEKH
-191 NKTKEMIIKDL
+191 NKTKEMIINDL

-225 KINELNQIINQKNE
+225 KINELNSIISQKND
-239 QLKVMVNFSKE
+239 QLKLMVNFSKE

-289 EIKNTNNKNKDPY
+289 EIKNNNNLAKDANN
-302 IDNTNANDLVILS
+302 DFNNDLMILS

-320 KLNSQKCSM
+320 KLNSQKCST

-337 LLYIPEEGANYI
+337 LLYIPEEGTNFI

-367 LYSSLIRENNLF
+367 LYSSLIRENNLY

-390 LASAFNTGI
+390 TASAFNTGI
-399 HEKVMKMGDFKF
+399 HEKVMKMNDFKF
-411 QFFQMKKLYENYYK
+411 QFFQMKLMFENYYK

-435 ELNLYIDKLKN
+435 ELKLYIEKLKN
-446 DMDKKNKKFKE
+446 DMDKKNKKYKE
-457 KLNELM
+457 KINELM

-471 NINKEKNKGNV
+471 NLTNEKNKDSV
-482 QNNINKLKNEISNLN
+482 KNNIWKLKNEISNLN
-497 SQMDKINND
+497 SQMDKINNEK
-506 NYNLTEKNKEKDN
+506 YNLTEKNKEKDD
-519 LIDNLKKEIEKLNLK
+519 LINNLKKEIEKLNLK

-547 INYLEKREKSI
+547 INYLEKRENST
-558 QTDNNNINSNSYLN
+558 QTDNDIINMKEYMNGSNS
-572 ESSSFSK
+572 FSR

-585 KYYINTN
+585 KYYLTTN
-592 KKTFEIQNNER
+592 KKTLEIQSNER

-611 KKRKEK
+611 KKENNNDN
-617 ENEIIKEKENLSLDY
+617 ENEIIKEKENLSLNY

-641 ANNNNN
+641 VNNN
-647 ININNNNIN
+647 INNNIN

-669 LDNTSDVQQNSE
+669 LDNILEVQQNSD
-681 LNNLYQINNKNKN
+681 LNNMCQINNNKIHN
-694 YTSSFKEDFKKE
+694 SSFKEDFKKE
-706 LTENNFLNVANKNIS
+706 LNESNFITVANKNIS
-721 ISRCFSTLTNKIEQ
+721 ISKSFSILTNKIEH

-768 EKYVT
+768 EKYIT

-782 NSDILSILPSVS
+782 NGEILSILPTVS

-804 YKKPFQMFNDNNQN
+804 YKKPFQMYNDMQD
-818 NIYNFDYGYNKENE
+818 NIYNFDYGYPNKENY
-832 QYQINNQIEDI
+832 QYEINNQIEDI
-843 NFDSSSN
+843 KFDSSSS
-850 NTSRENNIIIPN
+850 NTSKENIIPYPN
-862 FQELKH
+862 IQELKQ

-882 IKYRNIYI
+882 IKYRNMYI

-917 SYKLNNVSEYSDFS
+917 SYKINNASEYSDFS
-931 ETMNSKMKS
+931 ETTNSKLKS
-940 QKEYIGECDDYRIVN
+940 QKEYGGECEDYRIVN

-984 IVKKIEKEKQGR
+984 VVRKIEKEKIGR
-996 HKNNLIQLGQEVN
+996 NKVNLIQLGQEVN

-1036 ILKLVQNHKEYLT
+1036 ILKLVQNHKEFLT
-1049 IMYNLR
+1049 IMFDLR

>member
-10 NQNNI
+10 NQNNL
-15 EKNQIKSQ
+15 EKNQTKSQ
-23 IKPYSKNSIGKNP
+23 IKPSSKNIPGKNP
-36 NYNES
+36 FFNES
-41 NTPSNAT
+41 NTSSNAT

-57 YIRNNGQSLL
+57 YNKNSGQSLL

-75 ENNRLKDLISDMK
+75 ENSRLKELLSEMK
-88 NELKQKEDALNDS
+88 NELRQKEEALNDS
-101 QKIILKLKEEYSQI
+101 QKIILKLKDEYSQI
-115 MKEYKKLENEKNK
+115 MKEYKKLETEKNK
-128 LQEKKESNQKIL
+128 IFEKKESNQKIL
-140 NNISKNQAEYEHV
+140 NNISKTQNEYERV
-153 LKLNEQLKQE
+153 LKLNDQLKQE

-176 NFSNATNDLNKLEKH
+176 NFSSATNDLNKLEKH
-191 NKTKEMIIKDL
+191 NKTKEMIINDL

-225 KINELNQIINQKNE
+225 KINELNSIISQKND
-239 QLKVMVNFSKE
+239 QLKLMVNFSKE

-289 EIKNTNNKNKDPY
+289 EIKNNNNLAKDANND
-302 IDNTNANDLVILS
+302 INNDLMILS

-320 KLNSQKCSM
+320 KLNSQKCST

-337 LLYIPEEGANYI
+337 LLYIPEEGANFI

-367 LYSSLIRENNLF
+367 LYSSLIRENNLY

-390 LASAFNTGI
+390 TASVFNTGI
-399 HEKVMKMGDFKF
+399 HEKVMKMNDFKF
-411 QFFQMKKLYENYYK
+411 QFFQMKLMFENYYK

-435 ELNLYIDKLKN
+435 ELKLYIEKLKN
-446 DMDKKNKKFKE
+446 DMDKKNKKYKE
-457 KLNELM
+457 KINELM

-471 NINKEKNKGNV
+471 NLTNEKNKDSV
-482 QNNINKLKNEISNLN
+482 KNNIGKLKNEISNLN
-497 SQMDKINND
+497 SQMDKINNEK
-506 NYNLTEKNKEKDN
+506 YNLTEKNKEKDD
-519 LIDNLKKEIEKLNLK
+519 LINNLKKEIEKLNLK

-547 INYLEKREKSI
+547 INYLEKRENST
-558 QTDNNNINSNSYLN
+558 QTDNDIINMKEYMNGSNS
-572 ESSSFSK
+572 FSR

-585 KYYINTN
+585 KYYLTTN
-592 KKTFEIQNNER
+592 KKTLEIQSNER

-611 KKRKEK
+611 KKENNNDN
-617 ENEIIKEKENLSLDY
+617 ENEIIKEKENLSLNY

-641 ANNNNN
+641 VNNN
-647 ININNNNIN
+647 INNNIN

-669 LDNTSDVQQNSE
+669 LDNILEVQQNSD
-681 LNNLYQINNKNKN
+681 LNNMCQINNNKIHN
-694 YTSSFKEDFKKE
+694 SSFKEDFKKE
-706 LTENNFLNVANKNIS
+706 LNESNFITVANKNIS
-721 ISRCFSTLTNKIEQ
+721 ISKSFSILTNKIEH

-768 EKYVT
+768 EKYIT

-782 NSDILSILPSVS
+782 NGEILSILPTVS

-804 YKKPFQMFNDNNQN
+804 YKKPFQMYNDMQD
-818 NIYNFDYGYNKENE
+818 NIYNFDYGYPNKENY
-832 QYQINNQIEDI
+832 QYEINNQIEDI
-843 NFDSSSN
+843 KFDSSSS
-850 NTSRENNIIIPN
+850 NTSKENIIPYPN
-862 FQELKH
+862 IQELKQ

-882 IKYRNIYI
+882 IKYRNMYI

-917 SYKLNNVSEYSDFS
+917 SYKINNASEYSDFS
-931 ETMNSKMKS
+931 ETTNSKLKS
-940 QKEYIGECDDYRIVN
+940 QKEYGGECEDYRIVN

-984 IVKKIEKEKQGR
+984 VVRKIEKEKIGR
-996 HKNNLIQLGQEVN
+996 NKVNLIQLGQEVN

-1036 ILKLVQNHKEYLT
+1036 ILKLVQNHKEFLT
-1049 IMYNLR
+1049 IMFDLR

>member
-10 NQNNI
+10 NQNNL
-15 EKNQIKSQ
+15 EKNQTKSQ
-23 IKPYSKNSIGKNP
+23 IKPSSKNIPGKNP
-36 NYNES
+36 FFNES
-41 NTPSNAT
+41 NTSSNAT

-57 YIRNNGQSLL
+57 YNKNSGQSLL

-75 ENNRLKDLISDMK
+75 ENSRLKELLSEMK
-88 NELKQKEDALNDS
+88 NELRQKEEALNDS
-101 QKIILKLKEEYSQI
+101 QKIILKLKDEYSQI
-115 MKEYKKLENEKNK
+115 MKEYKKLETEKNK
-128 LQEKKESNQKIL
+128 IFEKKESNQKIL
-140 NNISKNQAEYEHV
+140 NNISKTQNEYERV
-153 LKLNEQLKQE
+153 LKLNDQLKQE

-176 NFSNATNDLNKLEKH
+176 NFSSATNDLNKLEKH
-191 NKTKEMIIKDL
+191 NKTKEMIINDL

-225 KINELNQIINQKNE
+225 KINELNSIISQKND
-239 QLKVMVNFSKE
+239 QLKLMVNFSKE

-289 EIKNTNNKNKDPY
+289 EIKNNNNLAKDANND
-302 IDNTNANDLVILS
+302 INNDLMILS

-320 KLNSQKCSM
+320 KLNSQKCST

-337 LLYIPEEGANYI
+337 LLYIPEEGANFI

-367 LYSSLIRENNLF
+367 LYSSLIRENNLY

-390 LASAFNTGI
+390 IASAFNTGI
-399 HEKVMKMGDFKF
+399 HEKVMKMNDFKF
-411 QFFQMKKLYENYYK
+411 QFFQMKLMFENYYK

-435 ELNLYIDKLKN
+435 ELKLYIEKLKN
-446 DMDKKNKKFKE
+446 DMDKKNKKYKE
-457 KLNELM
+457 KINELM

-471 NINKEKNKGNV
+471 NLTNEKNKDSV
-482 QNNINKLKNEISNLN
+482 KNNIGKLKNEISNLN
-497 SQMDKINND
+497 SQMDKINNEK
-506 NYNLTEKNKEKDN
+506 YNLTEKNKEKDD
-519 LIDNLKKEIEKLNLK
+519 LINNLKKEIEKLNLK

-547 INYLEKREKSI
+547 INYLEKRENST
-558 QTDNNNINSNSYLN
+558 QTDNDIINMKEYMNGSNS
-572 ESSSFSK
+572 FSR

-585 KYYINTN
+585 KYYLTTN
-592 KKTFEIQNNER
+592 KKTLEIQSNER

-611 KKRKEK
+611 KKENNNDN
-617 ENEIIKEKENLSLDY
+617 ENEIIKEKENLSLNY

-641 ANNNNN
+641 VNNN
-647 ININNNNIN
+647 INNNIN

-669 LDNTSDVQQNSE
+669 LDNILEVQQNSD
-681 LNNLYQINNKNKN
+681 LNNMCQINNNKIHN
-694 YTSSFKEDFKKE
+694 SSFKEDFKKE
-706 LTENNFLNVANKNIS
+706 LNESNFITVANKNIS
-721 ISRCFSTLTNKIEQ
+721 ISKSFSILTNKIEH

-761 FKVLNHI
+761 VKVLNHI
-768 EKYVT
+768 EKYIT

-782 NSDILSILPSVS
+782 NGEILSILPTVS

-804 YKKPFQMFNDNNQN
+804 YKKPFQMYNDMQD
-818 NIYNFDYGYNKENE
+818 NIYNFDYGYPNKENY
-832 QYQINNQIEDI
+832 QYEINNQIEDI
-843 NFDSSSN
+843 KFDSSSS
-850 NTSRENNIIIPN
+850 NTSKENIIPYPN
-862 FQELKH
+862 IQELKQ

-882 IKYRNIYI
+882 IKYRNMYI

-917 SYKLNNVSEYSDFS
+917 SYKINNASEYSDFS
-931 ETMNSKMKS
+931 ETTNSKLKS
-940 QKEYIGECDDYRIVN
+940 QKEYGGECEDYRIVN

-984 IVKKIEKEKQGR
+984 VVRKIEKEKIGR
-996 HKNNLIQLGQEVN
+996 NKVNLIQLGQEVN

-1036 ILKLVQNHKEYLT
+1036 ILKLVQNHKEFLT
-1049 IMYNLR
+1049 IMFDLR

>member
-10 NQNNI
+10 NQNNL
-15 EKNQIKSQ
+15 EKNQTKSQ
-23 IKPYSKNSIGKNP
+23 IKPSSKNIPGKNP
-36 NYNES
+36 FFNES
-41 NTPSNAT
+41 NTSSNAT

-57 YIRNNGQSLL
+57 YNKNSGQSLL

-75 ENNRLKDLISDMK
+75 ENSRLKELLSEMK
-88 NELKQKEDALNDS
+88 NELRQKEEALNDS
-101 QKIILKLKEEYSQI
+101 QKIILKLKDEYSQI
-115 MKEYKKLENEKNK
+115 MKEYKKLETEKNK
-128 LQEKKESNQKIL
+128 IFEKKESNQKIL
-140 NNISKNQAEYEHV
+140 NNISKTQNEYERV
-153 LKLNEQLKQE
+153 LKLNDQLKQE

-176 NFSNATNDLNKLEKH
+176 NFSSATNDLNKLEKH
-191 NKTKEMIIKDL
+191 NKTKEMIINDL

-225 KINELNQIINQKNE
+225 KINELNSIISQKND
-239 QLKVMVNFSKE
+239 QLKLMVNFSKE

-289 EIKNTNNKNKDPY
+289 EIKNNNNLAKDANND
-302 IDNTNANDLVILS
+302 INNDLMILS

-320 KLNSQKCSM
+320 KLNSQKCST

-337 LLYIPEEGANYI
+337 LLYIPEEGANFI

-367 LYSSLIRENNLF
+367 LYSSLIRENNLY

-390 LASAFNTGI
+390 TASAFNTGI
-399 HEKVMKMGDFKF
+399 HEKVMKMNDFKF
-411 QFFQMKKLYENYYK
+411 QFFQMKLMFENYYK

-435 ELNLYIDKLKN
+435 ELKLYIEKLKN
-446 DMDKKNKKFKE
+446 DMDKKNKKYKE
-457 KLNELM
+457 KINELM

-471 NINKEKNKGNV
+471 NLTNEKNKDSV
-482 QNNINKLKNEISNLN
+482 KNNIGKLKNEISNLN
-497 SQMDKINND
+497 SQMDKINNEK
-506 NYNLTEKNKEKDN
+506 YNLTEKNKEKGD
-519 LIDNLKKEIEKLNLK
+519 LINNLKKEIEKLNLK

-547 INYLEKREKSI
+547 INYLEKRENST
-558 QTDNNNINSNSYLN
+558 QTDNDIINMKEYMNGSNS
-572 ESSSFSK
+572 FSR

-585 KYYINTN
+585 KYYLTTN
-592 KKTFEIQNNER
+592 KKTLEIQSNER

-611 KKRKEK
+611 KKENNNDN
-617 ENEIIKEKENLSLDY
+617 ENEIIKEKENLSLNY

-641 ANNNNN
+641 VNNN
-647 ININNNNIN
+647 INNNIN

-669 LDNTSDVQQNSE
+669 LDNILEVQQNSD
-681 LNNLYQINNKNKN
+681 LNNMCQINNNKIHN
-694 YTSSFKEDFKKE
+694 SSFKEDFKKE
-706 LTENNFLNVANKNIS
+706 LNESNFITVANKNIS
-721 ISRCFSTLTNKIEQ
+721 ISKSFSILTNKIEH

-768 EKYVT
+768 EKYIT

-782 NSDILSILPSVS
+782 NGEILSILPTVS

-804 YKKPFQMFNDNNQN
+804 YKKPFQMYNDMQD
-818 NIYNFDYGYNKENE
+818 NIYNFDYGYPNKENY
-832 QYQINNQIEDI
+832 QYEINNQIEDI
-843 NFDSSSN
+843 KFDSSSS
-850 NTSRENNIIIPN
+850 NTSKENIIPYPN
-862 FQELKH
+862 IQELKQ

-882 IKYRNIYI
+882 IKYRNMYI

-917 SYKLNNVSEYSDFS
+917 SYKINNASEYSDFS
-931 ETMNSKMKS
+931 ETTNSKLKS
-940 QKEYIGECDDYRIVN
+940 QKEYGGECDDYRIVN

-984 IVKKIEKEKQGR
+984 VVRKIEKEKIGR
-996 HKNNLIQLGQEVN
+996 NKVNLIQLGQEVN

-1036 ILKLVQNHKEYLT
+1036 ILKLVQNHKEFLT
-1049 IMYNLR
+1049 IMFDLR

>member
-10 NQNNI
+10 NQNNL
-15 EKNQIKSQ
+15 EKNQTKSQ
-23 IKPYSKNSIGKNP
+23 IKPSSKNIPGKNP
-36 NYNES
+36 FFNES
-41 NTPSNAT
+41 NTSSNAT

-57 YIRNNGQSLL
+57 YNKNSGQSLL

-75 ENNRLKDLISDMK
+75 ENSRLKELLSEMK
-88 NELKQKEDALNDS
+88 NELRQKEEALNDS
-101 QKIILKLKEEYSQI
+101 QKIILKLKDEYSQI
-115 MKEYKKLENEKNK
+115 MKEYKKLETEKNK
-128 LQEKKESNQKIL
+128 IFEKKESNQKIL
-140 NNISKNQAEYEHV
+140 NNISKTQNEYERV
-153 LKLNEQLKQE
+153 LKLNDQLKQE

-176 NFSNATNDLNKLEKH
+176 NFSSATNDLNKLEKH
-191 NKTKEMIIKDL
+191 NKTKEMIINDL

-225 KINELNQIINQKNE
+225 KINELNSIISQKND
-239 QLKVMVNFSKE
+239 QLKLMVNFSKE

-289 EIKNTNNKNKDPY
+289 EIKNNNNLAKDANND
-302 IDNTNANDLVILS
+302 INNDLMILS

-320 KLNSQKCSM
+320 KLNSQKCST

-337 LLYIPEEGANYI
+337 LLYIPEEGANFI

-367 LYSSLIRENNLF
+367 LYSSLIRENNLY

-390 LASAFNTGI
+390 IASAFNTGI
-399 HEKVMKMGDFKF
+399 HEKVMKMNDFKF
-411 QFFQMKKLYENYYK
+411 QFFQMKLMFENYYK

-435 ELNLYIDKLKN
+435 ELKLYIEKLKN
-446 DMDKKNKKFKE
+446 DMDKKNKKYKE
-457 KLNELM
+457 KINELM

-471 NINKEKNKGNV
+471 NLTNEKNKDSV
-482 QNNINKLKNEISNLN
+482 KNNIGKLKNEISNLN
-497 SQMDKINND
+497 SQMDKINNEK
-506 NYNLTEKNKEKDN
+506 YNLTEKNKEKDD
-519 LIDNLKKEIEKLNLK
+519 LINNLKKEIEKLNLK

-547 INYLEKREKSI
+547 INYLEKRENST
-558 QTDNNNINSNSYLN
+558 QTDNDIINMKEYMNGSNS
-572 ESSSFSK
+572 FSR

-585 KYYINTN
+585 KYYLTTN
-592 KKTFEIQNNER
+592 KKTLEIQSNER

-611 KKRKEK
+611 KKENNNDN
-617 ENEIIKEKENLSLDY
+617 ENEIIKEKENLSLNY

-641 ANNNNN
+641 VNNN
-647 ININNNNIN
+647 INNNIN

-669 LDNTSDVQQNSE
+669 LDNILEVQQNSD
-681 LNNLYQINNKNKN
+681 LNNMCQINNNKIHN
-694 YTSSFKEDFKKE
+694 SSFKEDFKKE
-706 LTENNFLNVANKNIS
+706 LNESNFITVANKNIS
-721 ISRCFSTLTNKIEQ
+721 ISKSFSILTNKIEH

-768 EKYVT
+768 EKYIT

-782 NSDILSILPSVS
+782 NGEILSILPTVS

-804 YKKPFQMFNDNNQN
+804 YKKPFQMYNDMQD
-818 NIYNFDYGYNKENE
+818 NIYNFDYGYPNKENY
-832 QYQINNQIEDI
+832 QYEINNQIEDI
-843 NFDSSSN
+843 KFDSSSS
-850 NTSRENNIIIPN
+850 NTSKENIIPYPN
-862 FQELKH
+862 IQELKQ

-882 IKYRNIYI
+882 IKYRNMYI

-917 SYKLNNVSEYSDFS
+917 SYKINNASEYSDFS
-931 ETMNSKMKS
+931 ETTNSKLKS
-940 QKEYIGECDDYRIVN
+940 QKEYGGECEDYRIVN

-984 IVKKIEKEKQGR
+984 VVRKIEKEKIGR
-996 HKNNLIQLGQEVN
+996 NKANLIQLGQEVN

-1036 ILKLVQNHKEYLT
+1036 ILKLVQNHKEFLT
-1049 IMYNLR
+1049 IMFDLR

>member
-10 NQNNI
+10 NQNNL
-15 EKNQIKSQ
+15 EKNQTKSQ
-23 IKPYSKNSIGKNP
+23 IKPSSKNIPGKNP
-36 NYNES
+36 FFNES
-41 NTPSNAT
+41 NTSSNAT

-57 YIRNNGQSLL
+57 YNKNSGQSLL

-75 ENNRLKDLISDMK
+75 ENSRLKELLSEMK
-88 NELKQKEDALNDS
+88 NELRQKEEALNDS
-101 QKIILKLKEEYSQI
+101 QKIILKLKDEYSQI
-115 MKEYKKLENEKNK
+115 MKEYKKLETEKNK
-128 LQEKKESNQKIL
+128 IFEKKESNQKIL
-140 NNISKNQAEYEHV
+140 NNISKTQNEYERV
-153 LKLNEQLKQE
+153 LKLNDQLKQE

-176 NFSNATNDLNKLEKH
+176 NFSSATNDLNKLEKH
-191 NKTKEMIIKDL
+191 NKTKEMIINDL

-225 KINELNQIINQKNE
+225 KINELNSIISQKND
-239 QLKVMVNFSKE
+239 QLKLMVNFSKE

-289 EIKNTNNKNKDPY
+289 EIKNNNNLAKDANND
-302 IDNTNANDLVILS
+302 INNDLMILS

-320 KLNSQKCSM
+320 KLNSQKCST

-337 LLYIPEEGANYI
+337 LLYIPEEGANFI

-367 LYSSLIRENNLF
+367 LYSSLIRENNLY

-390 LASAFNTGI
+390 TASAFNTGI
-399 HEKVMKMGDFKF
+399 HEKVMKMNDFKF
-411 QFFQMKKLYENYYK
+411 QFFQMKLMFENYYK

-435 ELNLYIDKLKN
+435 ELKLYIEKLKN
-446 DMDKKNKKFKE
+446 DMDKKNKKYKE
-457 KLNELM
+457 KINELM

-471 NINKEKNKGNV
+471 NLTNEKNKDSV
-482 QNNINKLKNEISNLN
+482 KNNIGKLKNEISNLN
-497 SQMDKINND
+497 SQMDKINNEK
-506 NYNLTEKNKEKDN
+506 YNLTEKNKEKGD
-519 LIDNLKKEIEKLNLK
+519 LINNLKKEIEKLNLK

-547 INYLEKREKSI
+547 INYLEKRENST
-558 QTDNNNINSNSYLN
+558 QTDNDIINMKEYMNGSNS
-572 ESSSFSK
+572 FSR

-585 KYYINTN
+585 KYYLTTN
-592 KKTFEIQNNER
+592 KKTLEIQSNER

-611 KKRKEK
+611 KKENNNDN
-617 ENEIIKEKENLSLDY
+617 ENEIIKEKENLSLNY

-641 ANNNNN
+641 VNNN
-647 ININNNNIN
+647 INNNIN

-669 LDNTSDVQQNSE
+669 LDNILEVQQNSD
-681 LNNLYQINNKNKN
+681 LNNMCQINNNKIHN
-694 YTSSFKEDFKKE
+694 SSFKEDFKKE
-706 LTENNFLNVANKNIS
+706 LNESNFITVANKNIS
-721 ISRCFSTLTNKIEQ
+721 ISKSFSILTNKIEH

-761 FKVLNHI
+761 VKVLNHI
-768 EKYVT
+768 EKYIT

-782 NSDILSILPSVS
+782 NGEILSILPTVS

-804 YKKPFQMFNDNNQN
+804 YKKPFQMYNDMQD
-818 NIYNFDYGYNKENE
+818 NIYNFDYGYPNKENY
-832 QYQINNQIEDI
+832 QYEINNQIEDI
-843 NFDSSSN
+843 KFDSSSS
-850 NTSRENNIIIPN
+850 NTSKENIIPYPN
-862 FQELKH
+862 IQELKQ

-882 IKYRNIYI
+882 IKYRNMYI

-917 SYKLNNVSEYSDFS
+917 SYKINNASEYSDFS
-931 ETMNSKMKS
+931 ETTNSKLKS
-940 QKEYIGECDDYRIVN
+940 QKEYGGECEDYRIVN

-984 IVKKIEKEKQGR
+984 VVRKIEKEKIGR
-996 HKNNLIQLGQEVN
+996 NKVNLIQLGQEVN

-1036 ILKLVQNHKEYLT
+1036 ILKLVQNHKEFLT
-1049 IMYNLR
+1049 IMFDLR

>member
-10 NQNNI
+10 NQNNL
-15 EKNQIKSQ
+15 EKNQTKSQ
-23 IKPYSKNSIGKNP
+23 IKPSSKNIPGKNP
-36 NYNES
+36 FFNES
-41 NTPSNAT
+41 NTSSNAT

-57 YIRNNGQSLL
+57 YNKNSGQSLL

-75 ENNRLKDLISDMK
+75 ENSRLKELLSEMK
-88 NELKQKEDALNDS
+88 NELRQKEEALNDS
-101 QKIILKLKEEYSQI
+101 QKIILKLKDEYSQI
-115 MKEYKKLENEKNK
+115 MKEYKKLETEKNK
-128 LQEKKESNQKIL
+128 IFEKKESNQKIL
-140 NNISKNQAEYEHV
+140 NNISKTQNEYERV
-153 LKLNEQLKQE
+153 LKLNDQLKQE
-163 LIRTKENLNYYKS
+163 LIRTKENLNYCKS
-176 NFSNATNDLNKLEKH
+176 NFSSATNDLNKLEKQ
-191 NKTKEMIIKDL
+191 NKTKEMIINDL

-225 KINELNQIINQKNE
+225 KINELNSIISQKND
-239 QLKVMVNFSKE
+239 QLKLMVNFSKE

-289 EIKNTNNKNKDPY
+289 EIKNNNNLAKDANND
-302 IDNTNANDLVILS
+302 INNDLMILS

-320 KLNSQKCSM
+320 KLNSQKCST

-337 LLYIPEEGANYI
+337 LLYIPEEGANFI

-367 LYSSLIRENNLF
+367 LYSSLIRENNLY

-390 LASAFNTGI
+390 TASAFNTGI
-399 HEKVMKMGDFKF
+399 HEKVMKMNDFKF
-411 QFFQMKKLYENYYK
+411 QFFQMKLMFENYYK

-435 ELNLYIDKLKN
+435 ELKLYIEKLKN

-457 KLNELM
+457 KINELM

-471 NINKEKNKGNV
+471 NLTNEKNKDSV
-482 QNNINKLKNEISNLN
+482 KNNIGKLKNEISNLN
-497 SQMDKINND
+497 SQMDKINNEK
-506 NYNLTEKNKEKDN
+506 YNLTEKNKEKDD
-519 LIDNLKKEIEKLNLK
+519 LINNLKKEIEKLNLK
-534 INSLRTNPLAENN
+534 INSLRTNPLAENY
-547 INYLEKREKSI
+547 INYLEKRENST
-558 QTDNNNINSNSYLN
+558 QTDNDIINMKEYMNGSNS
-572 ESSSFSK
+572 FSR

-585 KYYINTN
+585 KYYLTTN
-592 KKTFEIQNNER
+592 KKTLEIQSNER

-611 KKRKEK
+611 KKENNNDN
-617 ENEIIKEKENLSLDY
+617 ENEIIKEKENLSLNY

-641 ANNNNN
+641 VNNN
-647 ININNNNIN
+647 INNNIN

-669 LDNTSDVQQNSE
+669 LDNILEVQQNSD
-681 LNNLYQINNKNKN
+681 LNNMCQINNNKIHN
-694 YTSSFKEDFKKE
+694 SSFKEDFKKE
-706 LTENNFLNVANKNIS
+706 LNESNFITVANKNIS
-721 ISRCFSTLTNKIEQ
+721 ISKSFSILTNKIEH

-761 FKVLNHI
+761 VKVLNHI
-768 EKYVT
+768 EKYIT

-782 NSDILSILPSVS
+782 NGEILSILPTVS

-804 YKKPFQMFNDNNQN
+804 YKKPFQMYNDMQD
-818 NIYNFDYGYNKENE
+818 NIYNFDYGYPNKENY
-832 QYQINNQIEDI
+832 QYEINNQIEDI
-843 NFDSSSN
+843 KFDSSSS
-850 NTSRENNIIIPN
+850 NTSKEKIIPYPN
-862 FQELKH
+862 IQELKQ

-882 IKYRNIYI
+882 IKYRNMYI

-917 SYKLNNVSEYSDFS
+917 SYKINNASEYSDFS
-931 ETMNSKMKS
+931 ETTNSKLKS
-940 QKEYIGECDDYRIVN
+940 QKEYGGECEDYRIVN

-974 LKNYLVCFEI
+974 LKNYFVCFEI
-984 IVKKIEKEKQGR
+984 VARKIEKEKIGR
-996 HKNNLIQLGQEVN
+996 NKVNLIQLGQEVN

-1036 ILKLVQNHKEYLT
+1036 ILKLVQNHKEFLT
-1049 IMYNLR
+1049 IMFDLR

>member
-10 NQNNI
+10 NQNNL
-15 EKNQIKSQ
+15 EKNQTKSQ
-23 IKPYSKNSIGKNP
+23 IKPSSKNIPGKNP
-36 NYNES
+36 FFNES
-41 NTPSNAT
+41 NTSSNAT

-57 YIRNNGQSLL
+57 YNKNSGQSLL

-75 ENNRLKDLISDMK
+75 ENSRLKELLSEMK
-88 NELKQKEDALNDS
+88 NELRQKEEALNDS
-101 QKIILKLKEEYSQI
+101 QKIILKLKDEYSQI
-115 MKEYKKLENEKNK
+115 MKEYKKLETEKNK
-128 LQEKKESNQKIL
+128 IFEKKESNQKIL
-140 NNISKNQAEYEHV
+140 NNISKTQNEYERV
-153 LKLNEQLKQE
+153 LKLNDQLKQE
-163 LIRTKENLNYYKS
+163 LIRTKENLNYYRS
-176 NFSNATNDLNKLEKH
+176 NFSSATHDLNKLEKH
-191 NKTKEMIIKDL
+191 NKTKEMIINDL

-225 KINELNQIINQKNE
+225 KINELNSIISQKND
-239 QLKVMVNFSKE
+239 QLKLMVNFSKE

-289 EIKNTNNKNKDPY
+289 EIKNNNNLAKDANND
-302 IDNTNANDLVILS
+302 INNDLMILS

-320 KLNSQKCSM
+320 KLNSQKCST

-337 LLYIPEEGANYI
+337 LLYIPEEGTNFI

-367 LYSSLIRENNLF
+367 LYSSLIRENNLY

-390 LASAFNTGI
+390 IASAFNTGI
-399 HEKVMKMGDFKF
+399 HEKVMKMNDFKF
-411 QFFQMKKLYENYYK
+411 QFFQMKLMFENYYN

-435 ELNLYIDKLKN
+435 ELKLYIEKLKN
-446 DMDKKNKKFKE
+446 DMDKKNKKYKE
-457 KLNELM
+457 KINELM

-471 NINKEKNKGNV
+471 NLTNEKNKDSV
-482 QNNINKLKNEISNLN
+482 KNNIGKLKNEISNLN
-497 SQMDKINND
+497 SQMDKINNEK
-506 NYNLTEKNKEKDN
+506 YNLTEKNKEKDD
-519 LIDNLKKEIEKLNLK
+519 LINNLKKEIEKLNLK

-547 INYLEKREKSI
+547 INYLEKRENST
-558 QTDNNNINSNSYLN
+558 QTDNDIINMKEYMNGSNS
-572 ESSSFSK
+572 FSR

-585 KYYINTN
+585 KYYLTTN
-592 KKTFEIQNNER
+592 KKTLEIQSNER

-611 KKRKEK
+611 KKENNNDN
-617 ENEIIKEKENLSLDY
+617 ENEIIKEKENLSLNY

-641 ANNNNN
+641 VNNN
-647 ININNNNIN
+647 INNNIN

-669 LDNTSDVQQNSE
+669 LDNILEVQQNSD
-681 LNNLYQINNKNKN
+681 LNNMCQINNNKIHN
-694 YTSSFKEDFKKE
+694 SSFKEDFKKE
-706 LTENNFLNVANKNIS
+706 LNESNFITVANKNIS
-721 ISRCFSTLTNKIEQ
+721 ISKSFSILTNKIEH

-768 EKYVT
+768 EKYIT

-782 NSDILSILPSVS
+782 NGEILSILPTVS

-804 YKKPFQMFNDNNQN
+804 YKKPFQMYNDMQD
-818 NIYNFDYGYNKENE
+818 NIYNFDYGYPNKENY
-832 QYQINNQIEDI
+832 QYEINNQIEDI
-843 NFDSSSN
+843 KFDSSSS
-850 NTSRENNIIIPN
+850 NTSKENIIPYPN
-862 FQELKH
+862 IQELKQ

-882 IKYRNIYI
+882 IKYRNMYI

-917 SYKLNNVSEYSDFS
+917 SYKINNASEYSDFS
-931 ETMNSKMKS
+931 ETTNSKLKS
-940 QKEYIGECDDYRIVN
+940 QKEYGGECEDYRIVN

-984 IVKKIEKEKQGR
+984 VVRKIEKEKIGR
-996 HKNNLIQLGQEVN
+996 NKVNLIQLGQEVN

-1036 ILKLVQNHKEYLT
+1036 ILKLVQNHKEFLT
-1049 IMYNLR
+1049 IMFDLR

>member
-10 NQNNI
+10 NQNNL
-15 EKNQIKSQ
+15 EKNQTKSQ
-23 IKPYSKNSIGKNP
+23 IKPSSKNIPGKNP
-36 NYNES
+36 FFNES
-41 NTPSNAT
+41 NTSSNAT

-57 YIRNNGQSLL
+57 YNKNSGQSLL

-75 ENNRLKDLISDMK
+75 ENSRLKELLSEMK
-88 NELKQKEDALNDS
+88 NELRQKEEALNDS
-101 QKIILKLKEEYSQI
+101 QKIILKLKDEYSQI
-115 MKEYKKLENEKNK
+115 MKEYKKLETEKNK
-128 LQEKKESNQKIL
+128 IFEKKESNQKIL
-140 NNISKNQAEYEHV
+140 NNISKTQNEYERV
-153 LKLNEQLKQE
+153 LKLNDQLKQE

-176 NFSNATNDLNKLEKH
+176 NFSSATNHLNKLEKH
-191 NKTKEMIIKDL
+191 NKTKEMIINDL

-225 KINELNQIINQKNE
+225 KINELNSIISQKND
-239 QLKVMVNFSKE
+239 QLKLMVNFSKE

-289 EIKNTNNKNKDPY
+289 EIKNNNNLAKDANND
-302 IDNTNANDLVILS
+302 INNDLMILS

-320 KLNSQKCSM
+320 KLNSQKCST

-337 LLYIPEEGANYI
+337 LLYIPEEGANFI

-367 LYSSLIRENNLF
+367 LYSSLIRENNLY

-390 LASAFNTGI
+390 TASAFNTGI
-399 HEKVMKMGDFKF
+399 HEKVMKMNDFKF
-411 QFFQMKKLYENYYK
+411 QFFQMKLMFENYYK

-435 ELNLYIDKLKN
+435 ELKLYIEKLKN
-446 DMDKKNKKFKE
+446 DMDKKNKKYKE
-457 KLNELM
+457 KINELM

-471 NINKEKNKGNV
+471 NLTNEKNKDSV
-482 QNNINKLKNEISNLN
+482 KNNIGKLKNEISNLN
-497 SQMDKINND
+497 SQMDKINNEK
-506 NYNLTEKNKEKDN
+506 YNLTEKNKEKDD
-519 LIDNLKKEIEKLNLK
+519 LINNLKKEIEKLNLK

-547 INYLEKREKSI
+547 INYLEKRENST
-558 QTDNNNINSNSYLN
+558 QTDNDIINMKEYMNGSNS
-572 ESSSFSK
+572 FSR

-585 KYYINTN
+585 KYYLTTN
-592 KKTFEIQNNER
+592 KKTLEIQSNER

-611 KKRKEK
+611 KKENNNDN
-617 ENEIIKEKENLSLDY
+617 ENEIIKEKENLSLNY

-641 ANNNNN
+641 VNNN
-647 ININNNNIN
+647 INNNIN

-669 LDNTSDVQQNSE
+669 LDNILEVQQNSD
-681 LNNLYQINNKNKN
+681 LNNMCQINNNKIHS
-694 YTSSFKEDFKKE
+694 SSFKEDFKKE
-706 LTENNFLNVANKNIS
+706 LNESNFITVANKNIS
-721 ISRCFSTLTNKIEQ
+721 ISKSFSILTNKIEH

-768 EKYVT
+768 EKYIT

-782 NSDILSILPSVS
+782 NGEILSILPTVS

-804 YKKPFQMFNDNNQN
+804 YKKPFQMYNDMQD
-818 NIYNFDYGYNKENE
+818 NIYNFDYGYPNKENY
-832 QYQINNQIEDI
+832 QYEINNQIEDI
-843 NFDSSSN
+843 KFDSSSS
-850 NTSRENNIIIPN
+850 NTSKENIIPYPN
-862 FQELKH
+862 IQELKQ

-882 IKYRNIYI
+882 IKYRNMYI

-917 SYKLNNVSEYSDFS
+917 SYKINNASEYSDFS
-931 ETMNSKMKS
+931 ETTNSKLKS
-940 QKEYIGECDDYRIVN
+940 QKEYGGECEDYRIVN

-984 IVKKIEKEKQGR
+984 VVRKIEKEKIGR
-996 HKNNLIQLGQEVN
+996 NKVNLIQLGQEVN

-1036 ILKLVQNHKEYLT
+1036 ILKLVQNHKEFLT
-1049 IMYNLR
+1049 IMFGLR

>member
-10 NQNNI
+10 NQNNL
-15 EKNQIKSQ
+15 EKNQTKSQ
-23 IKPYSKNSIGKNP
+23 IKPSSKNIPGKNP
-36 NYNES
+36 FFNES
-41 NTPSNAT
+41 NTSSNAT

-57 YIRNNGQSLL
+57 YNKNSGQSLL

-75 ENNRLKDLISDMK
+75 ENSRLKELLSEMK
-88 NELKQKEDALNDS
+88 NELRQKEEALNDS
-101 QKIILKLKEEYSQI
+101 QKIILKLKDEYSQI
-115 MKEYKKLENEKNK
+115 MKEYKKLETEKNK
-128 LQEKKESNQKIL
+128 IFEKKESNQKIL
-140 NNISKNQAEYEHV
+140 NNISKTQNEYERV
-153 LKLNEQLKQE
+153 LKLNDQLKQE

-176 NFSNATNDLNKLEKH
+176 NFSSATNDLNKLEKH
-191 NKTKEMIIKDL
+191 NKTKEMIINDL

-225 KINELNQIINQKNE
+225 KINELNSIISQKND
-239 QLKVMVNFSKE
+239 QLKLMVNFSKE

-289 EIKNTNNKNKDPY
+289 EIKNNNNLAKDANN
-302 IDNTNANDLVILS
+302 DFNNDLMILS

-320 KLNSQKCSM
+320 KLNSQKCST

-337 LLYIPEEGANYI
+337 LLYIPEEGANFI

-367 LYSSLIRENNLF
+367 LYSSLIRENNLY

-390 LASAFNTGI
+390 TASAFNTGI
-399 HEKVMKMGDFKF
+399 HEKVMKMNDFKF
-411 QFFQMKKLYENYYK
+411 QFFQMKLMFENYYK

-435 ELNLYIDKLKN
+435 ELKLYIEKLKN
-446 DMDKKNKKFKE
+446 DMDKKNKKYKE
-457 KLNELM
+457 KINELM

-471 NINKEKNKGNV
+471 NLTNEKNKDSV
-482 QNNINKLKNEISNLN
+482 KNNIGKLKNEISNLN
-497 SQMDKINND
+497 SQMDKINNEK
-506 NYNLTEKNKEKDN
+506 YNLTEKNKEKDD
-519 LIDNLKKEIEKLNLK
+519 LINNLKKEIEKLNLK

-547 INYLEKREKSI
+547 INYLEKRENST
-558 QTDNNNINSNSYLN
+558 QTDNDIINMKEYMNGSNS
-572 ESSSFSK
+572 FSR

-585 KYYINTN
+585 KYYLTTN
-592 KKTFEIQNNER
+592 KKTLEIQSNER

-611 KKRKEK
+611 KKENNNDN
-617 ENEIIKEKENLSLDY
+617 ENEIIKEKENLSLNY

-641 ANNNNN
+641 VNNN
-647 ININNNNIN
+647 INNNIN

-669 LDNTSDVQQNSE
+669 LDNILEVQQNSD
-681 LNNLYQINNKNKN
+681 LNNMCQINNNKIHN
-694 YTSSFKEDFKKE
+694 SSFKEDFKKE
-706 LTENNFLNVANKNIS
+706 LNESNFITVANKNIS
-721 ISRCFSTLTNKIEQ
+721 ISKSFSILTNKIEH

-761 FKVLNHI
+761 VKVLNHI
-768 EKYVT
+768 EKYIT

-782 NSDILSILPSVS
+782 NGEILSILPTVS

-804 YKKPFQMFNDNNQN
+804 YKKPFQMYNDMQD
-818 NIYNFDYGYNKENE
+818 NIYNFDYGYPNKENY
-832 QYQINNQIEDI
+832 QYEINNQIEDI
-843 NFDSSSN
+843 KFDSSSS
-850 NTSRENNIIIPN
+850 NTSKENIIPYPN
-862 FQELKH
+862 IQELKQ

-882 IKYRNIYI
+882 IKYRNMYI

-912 HNLRQ
+912 HNLTQ
-917 SYKLNNVSEYSDFS
+917 SYKINNASEYSDFS
-931 ETMNSKMKS
+931 ETTNSKLKS
-940 QKEYIGECDDYRIVN
+940 QKEYGGECEDYRIVN

-984 IVKKIEKEKQGR
+984 VVRKIEKEKIGR
-996 HKNNLIQLGQEVN
+996 NKVNLIQLGQEVN

-1036 ILKLVQNHKEYLT
+1036 ILKLVQNHKEFLT
-1049 IMYNLR
+1049 IMFDLR

>member
-10 NQNNI
+10 NQNNL
-15 EKNQIKSQ
+15 EKNQTKSQ
-23 IKPYSKNSIGKNP
+23 IKPSSKNIPGKNP
-36 NYNES
+36 FFNES
-41 NTPSNAT
+41 NTLSNAT

-57 YIRNNGQSLL
+57 YNKNSGQSLL

-75 ENNRLKDLISDMK
+75 ENSRLKELLSEMK
-88 NELKQKEDALNDS
+88 NELRQKEEALNDS
-101 QKIILKLKEEYSQI
+101 QKIILKLKDEYSQI
-115 MKEYKKLENEKNK
+115 MKEYKKLETEKNK
-128 LQEKKESNQKIL
+128 IFEKKESNQKIL
-140 NNISKNQAEYEHV
+140 NNISKTQNEYERV
-153 LKLNEQLKQE
+153 LKLNDQLKQE

-176 NFSNATNDLNKLEKH
+176 NFSSATNDLNKLEKH
-191 NKTKEMIIKDL
+191 NKTKEMIINDL

-225 KINELNQIINQKNE
+225 KINELNSIISQKND
-239 QLKVMVNFSKE
+239 QLKLMVNFSKE

-289 EIKNTNNKNKDPY
+289 EIKNNNNLAKDANND
-302 IDNTNANDLVILS
+302 INNDLMILS

-320 KLNSQKCSM
+320 KLNSQKCST

-337 LLYIPEEGANYI
+337 LLYIPEEGANFI

-367 LYSSLIRENNLF
+367 LYSSLIRENNLY

-390 LASAFNTGI
+390 TASAFNTGI
-399 HEKVMKMGDFKF
+399 HEKVMKMNDFKF
-411 QFFQMKKLYENYYK
+411 QFFQMKLMFENYYK

-435 ELNLYIDKLKN
+435 ELKLYIEKLKN
-446 DMDKKNKKFKE
+446 DMDKKNKKYKE
-457 KLNELM
+457 KINELM

-471 NINKEKNKGNV
+471 NLTNEKNKDSV
-482 QNNINKLKNEISNLN
+482 KNNIGKLKNEISNLN
-497 SQMDKINND
+497 SQMDKINNEK
-506 NYNLTEKNKEKDN
+506 YNLTEKNKEKDD
-519 LIDNLKKEIEKLNLK
+519 LINNLKKEIEKLNLK

-547 INYLEKREKSI
+547 INYLEKRENST
-558 QTDNNNINSNSYLN
+558 QTDNDIINMKEYMNGSNS
-572 ESSSFSK
+572 FSR

-585 KYYINTN
+585 KYYLTTN
-592 KKTFEIQNNER
+592 KKTLEIQSNER

-611 KKRKEK
+611 KKENNNDN
-617 ENEIIKEKENLSLDY
+617 ENEIIKEKENLSLNY

-641 ANNNNN
+641 VNNN
-647 ININNNNIN
+647 INNNIN

-669 LDNTSDVQQNSE
+669 LDNILEVQQNSD
-681 LNNLYQINNKNKN
+681 LNNMCQINNNKIHN
-694 YTSSFKEDFKKE
+694 SSFKEDFKKE
-706 LTENNFLNVANKNIS
+706 LNESNFITVANKNIS
-721 ISRCFSTLTNKIEQ
+721 ISKSFSILTNKIEH

-768 EKYVT
+768 EKYIT

-782 NSDILSILPSVS
+782 NGEILSILPTVS

-804 YKKPFQMFNDNNQN
+804 YKKPFQMYNDMQD
-818 NIYNFDYGYNKENE
+818 NIYNFDYGYPNKENY
-832 QYQINNQIEDI
+832 QYKINNQIEDI
-843 NFDSSSN
+843 KFDSSSS
-850 NTSRENNIIIPN
+850 NTSKENIIPYPN
-862 FQELKH
+862 IQELKQ

-882 IKYRNIYI
+882 IKYRNMYI

-917 SYKLNNVSEYSDFS
+917 SYKINNASEYSDFS
-931 ETMNSKMKS
+931 ETTNSKLKS
-940 QKEYIGECDDYRIVN
+940 QKEYGGECEDYRIVN

-984 IVKKIEKEKQGR
+984 VVRKIEKEKIGR
-996 HKNNLIQLGQEVN
+996 NKVNLIQLGQEVN

-1036 ILKLVQNHKEYLT
+1036 ILKLVQNHKEFLT
-1049 IMYNLR
+1049 IMFDLR

>member
-10 NQNNI
+10 NQNNL
-15 EKNQIKSQ
+15 EKNQTKSQ
-23 IKPYSKNSIGKNP
+23 IKPSSKNIPGKNP
-36 NYNES
+36 FFNES
-41 NTPSNAT
+41 NTSSNAT

-57 YIRNNGQSLL
+57 YNKNSGQSLL

-75 ENNRLKDLISDMK
+75 ENSRLKELLSEMK
-88 NELKQKEDALNDS
+88 NELRQKEEALNDS
-101 QKIILKLKEEYSQI
+101 QKIILKLKDEYSQI
-115 MKEYKKLENEKNK
+115 MKEYKKLETEKNK
-128 LQEKKESNQKIL
+128 IFEKKESNQKIL
-140 NNISKNQAEYEHV
+140 NNISKTQNEYERV
-153 LKLNEQLKQE
+153 LKLNDQLKQE

-176 NFSNATNDLNKLEKH
+176 NFSSATNDLNKLEKH
-191 NKTKEMIIKDL
+191 NKTKEMIINDL

-225 KINELNQIINQKNE
+225 KINELNSIISQKND
-239 QLKVMVNFSKE
+239 QLKLMVNFSKE

-289 EIKNTNNKNKDPY
+289 EIKNNNNLAKDANND
-302 IDNTNANDLVILS
+302 INNDLMILS

-320 KLNSQKCSM
+320 KLNSQKCSI

-337 LLYIPEEGANYI
+337 LLYIPEEGANFI

-367 LYSSLIRENNLF
+367 LYSSLIRENNLY

-390 LASAFNTGI
+390 IASAFNTGI
-399 HEKVMKMGDFKF
+399 HEKVMKMNDFKF
-411 QFFQMKKLYENYYK
+411 QFFQMKLMFENYYK

-435 ELNLYIDKLKN
+435 ELKLYIEKLKN
-446 DMDKKNKKFKE
+446 DMDKKNKKYKE
-457 KLNELM
+457 KINELM

-471 NINKEKNKGNV
+471 NLTNEKNKDSV
-482 QNNINKLKNEISNLN
+482 KNNIGKLKNEISNLN
-497 SQMDKINND
+497 SQMDKINNEK
-506 NYNLTEKNKEKDN
+506 YNLTEKNKEKDD
-519 LIDNLKKEIEKLNLK
+519 LINNLKKEIEKLNLK

-547 INYLEKREKSI
+547 INYLEKRENST
-558 QTDNNNINSNSYLN
+558 QTDNDIINMKEYMNGSNS
-572 ESSSFSK
+572 FSR

-585 KYYINTN
+585 KYYLTTN
-592 KKTFEIQNNER
+592 KKTLEIQSNER

-611 KKRKEK
+611 KKENNNDN
-617 ENEIIKEKENLSLDY
+617 ENEIIKEKENLSLNY

-641 ANNNNN
+641 VNNN
-647 ININNNNIN
+647 INNNIN

-669 LDNTSDVQQNSE
+669 LDNILEVQQNSD
-681 LNNLYQINNKNKN
+681 LNNMCQINNNKIHN
-694 YTSSFKEDFKKE
+694 SSFKEDFKKE
-706 LTENNFLNVANKNIS
+706 LNESNFITVANKNIS
-721 ISRCFSTLTNKIEQ
+721 ISKSFSILTNKIEH

-768 EKYVT
+768 EKYIT

-782 NSDILSILPSVS
+782 NGEILSILPTIS

-804 YKKPFQMFNDNNQN
+804 YKKPFQMYNDMQD
-818 NIYNFDYGYNKENE
+818 NIYNFDYGYPNKENY
-832 QYQINNQIEDI
+832 QYEINNQIEDI
-843 NFDSSSN
+843 KFDSSSS
-850 NTSRENNIIIPN
+850 NTSKENIIPYPN
-862 FQELKH
+862 IQELKQ

-882 IKYRNIYI
+882 IKYRNMYI

-917 SYKLNNVSEYSDFS
+917 SYKINNASEYSDFS
-931 ETMNSKMKS
+931 ETTNSKLKS
-940 QKEYIGECDDYRIVN
+940 QKEYGGECEDYRIVN

-984 IVKKIEKEKQGR
+984 VVRKIEKEKIGR
-996 HKNNLIQLGQEVN
+996 NKANLIQLGQEVN

-1036 ILKLVQNHKEYLT
+1036 ILKLVQNHKEFLT
-1049 IMYNLR
+1049 IMFDLR

>member
-10 NQNNI
+10 NQNNL
-15 EKNQIKSQ
+15 EKNQTKSQ
-23 IKPYSKNSIGKNP
+23 IKPSSKNIPGKNP
-36 NYNES
+36 FFNES
-41 NTPSNAT
+41 NTLSNAT

-57 YIRNNGQSLL
+57 YNKNSGQSLL

-75 ENNRLKDLISDMK
+75 ENSRLKELLSEMK
-88 NELKQKEDALNDS
+88 NELRQKEEALNDS
-101 QKIILKLKEEYSQI
+101 QKIILKLKDEYSQI
-115 MKEYKKLENEKNK
+115 MKEYKKLETEKNK
-128 LQEKKESNQKIL
+128 IFEKKESNQKIL
-140 NNISKNQAEYEHV
+140 NNISKTQNEYERV
-153 LKLNEQLKQE
+153 LKLNDQLKQE

-176 NFSNATNDLNKLEKH
+176 NFSSATNDLNKLEKH
-191 NKTKEMIIKDL
+191 NKTKEMIINDL

-225 KINELNQIINQKNE
+225 KINELNSIISQKND
-239 QLKVMVNFSKE
+239 QLKLMVNFSKE

-289 EIKNTNNKNKDPY
+289 EIKNNNNLAKDANND
-302 IDNTNANDLVILS
+302 INNDLMILS

-320 KLNSQKCSM
+320 KLNSQKCST

-337 LLYIPEEGANYI
+337 LLYIPEEGANFI

-367 LYSSLIRENNLF
+367 LYSSLIRENNLY

-390 LASAFNTGI
+390 IASAFNTGI
-399 HEKVMKMGDFKF
+399 HEKVMKMNDFKF
-411 QFFQMKKLYENYYK
+411 QFFQMKLMFENYYK

-435 ELNLYIDKLKN
+435 ELKLYIEKLKN
-446 DMDKKNKKFKE
+446 DMDKKNKKYKE
-457 KLNELM
+457 KINELM

-471 NINKEKNKGNV
+471 NLTNEKNKDSV
-482 QNNINKLKNEISNLN
+482 KNNIGKLKNEISNLN
-497 SQMDKINND
+497 SQMDKIND
-506 NYNLTEKNKEKDN
+506 EKYNLTEKNKEKDD
-519 LIDNLKKEIEKLNLK
+519 LINNLKNEIEKLNSK

-547 INYLEKREKSI
+547 INYLEKRENST
-558 QTDNNNINSNSYLN
+558 QTDNDIINMKEYMNGSNS
-572 ESSSFSK
+572 FSR

-585 KYYINTN
+585 KYYLTTN
-592 KKTFEIQNNER
+592 KKTLEIQSNER

-611 KKRKEK
+611 KKENNNDN
-617 ENEIIKEKENLSLDY
+617 ENEIIKEKENLSLNY

-641 ANNNNN
+641 VNNN
-647 ININNNNIN
+647 INNNIN

-669 LDNTSDVQQNSE
+669 LDNILEVQQNSD
-681 LNNLYQINNKNKN
+681 LNNMCQINNNKIHN
-694 YTSSFKEDFKKE
+694 SSFKEDFKKE
-706 LTENNFLNVANKNIS
+706 LNESNFITVANKNIS
-721 ISRCFSTLTNKIEQ
+721 ISKSFSILTNKIEH

-768 EKYVT
+768 EKYIT

-782 NSDILSILPSVS
+782 NGEILSILPTVS

-804 YKKPFQMFNDNNQN
+804 YKKPFQMYNDMQD
-818 NIYNFDYGYNKENE
+818 NIYNFDYGYPNKENY
-832 QYQINNQIEDI
+832 QYEINNQIEDI
-843 NFDSSSN
+843 KFDSSSS
-850 NTSRENNIIIPN
+850 NTSKENIIPYPN
-862 FQELKH
+862 IQELKQ

-882 IKYRNIYI
+882 IKYRNMYI

-917 SYKLNNVSEYSDFS
+917 SYKINNASEYSDFS
-931 ETMNSKMKS
+931 ETTNSKLKS
-940 QKEYIGECDDYRIVN
+940 QKEYGGECEDYRIVN

-984 IVKKIEKEKQGR
+984 VVRKIEKEKIGR
-996 HKNNLIQLGQEVN
+996 NKVNLIQLGQEVN

-1036 ILKLVQNHKEYLT
+1036 ILKLVQNHKEFLT
-1049 IMYNLR
+1049 IMFDLR

>member
-10 NQNNI
+10 NQNNL
-15 EKNQIKSQ
+15 EKNQTKSQ
-23 IKPYSKNSIGKNP
+23 IKPSSKNIPGKNP
-36 NYNES
+36 FFNES

-57 YIRNNGQSLL
+57 YNKNSGQSLL

-75 ENNRLKDLISDMK
+75 ENSRLKELLSEMK
-88 NELKQKEDALNDS
+88 NELRQKEEALNDS
-101 QKIILKLKEEYSQI
+101 QKIILKLKDEYSQI
-115 MKEYKKLENEKNK
+115 MKEYKKLETEKNK
-128 LQEKKESNQKIL
+128 IFEKKESNQKIL
-140 NNISKNQAEYEHV
+140 NNISKTQNEYERV
-153 LKLNEQLKQE
+153 LKLNDQLKQE

-176 NFSNATNDLNKLEKH
+176 NFSSATNDLNKLEKH
-191 NKTKEMIIKDL
+191 NKTKEMIINDL

-225 KINELNQIINQKNE
+225 KINELNSIISQKND
-239 QLKVMVNFSKE
+239 QLKLMVNFSKE

-289 EIKNTNNKNKDPY
+289 EIKNNNNLARDANND
-302 IDNTNANDLVILS
+302 INNDLMILS

-320 KLNSQKCSM
+320 KLNSQKCST

-337 LLYIPEEGANYI
+337 LLYIPEEGANFI

-367 LYSSLIRENNLF
+367 LYSSLIRENNLY

-390 LASAFNTGI
+390 IASAFNTGI
-399 HEKVMKMGDFKF
+399 HEKVMKMNDFKF
-411 QFFQMKKLYENYYK
+411 QFFQMKLMFENYFK

-435 ELNLYIDKLKN
+435 ELKLYIEKLKN
-446 DMDKKNKKFKE
+446 DMDKKNKKYKE
-457 KLNELM
+457 KINELM

-471 NINKEKNKGNV
+471 NLTNEKNKDSV
-482 QNNINKLKNEISNLN
+482 KNNIGKLKNEISNLN
-497 SQMDKINND
+497 SQMDKINNEK
-506 NYNLTEKNKEKDN
+506 YNLTEKNKEKDD
-519 LIDNLKKEIEKLNLK
+519 LINNLKKEIEKLNLK

-547 INYLEKREKSI
+547 INYLEKRENST
-558 QTDNNNINSNSYLN
+558 QTDNDIINMKEYMNGSNS
-572 ESSSFSK
+572 FSR

-585 KYYINTN
+585 KYYLTTN
-592 KKTFEIQNNER
+592 KKTLEIQSNER

-611 KKRKEK
+611 KKENNNDN
-617 ENEIIKEKENLSLDY
+617 ENEIIKEKENLSLNY

-641 ANNNNN
+641 VNNN
-647 ININNNNIN
+647 INNNIN

-669 LDNTSDVQQNSE
+669 LDNILEVQQNSD
-681 LNNLYQINNKNKN
+681 LNNMCQINNNKIHN
-694 YTSSFKEDFKKE
+694 SSFKEDFKKE
-706 LTENNFLNVANKNIS
+706 LNESNFITVANKNIS
-721 ISRCFSTLTNKIEQ
+721 ISKSFSILTNKIEY

-768 EKYVT
+768 EKYIT

-782 NSDILSILPSVS
+782 NGEILSILPTVS

-804 YKKPFQMFNDNNQN
+804 YKKPFQMYNDMQD
-818 NIYNFDYGYNKENE
+818 NIYNFDYGYPNKENY
-832 QYQINNQIEDI
+832 QYEINNQIEDI
-843 NFDSSSN
+843 KFDSSSS
-850 NTSRENNIIIPN
+850 NTSKENIIPYPN
-862 FQELKH
+862 IQELKQ

-882 IKYRNIYI
+882 IKYRNMYI

-917 SYKLNNVSEYSDFS
+917 SYKINNASEYSDFS
-931 ETMNSKMKS
+931 ETTNSKLKS
-940 QKEYIGECDDYRIVN
+940 QKEYGGECEDYRIVN

-984 IVKKIEKEKQGR
+984 VVRKIEKEKIGR
-996 HKNNLIQLGQEVN
+996 NKVNLIQLGQEVN

-1036 ILKLVQNHKEYLT
+1036 ILKLVQNHKEFLT
-1049 IMYNLR
+1049 IMFDLR

>member
-10 NQNNI
+10 NQNNL
-15 EKNQIKSQ
+15 EKNQTKSQ
-23 IKPYSKNSIGKNP
+23 IKPSSKNIPGKNP
-36 NYNES
+36 FFNES
-41 NTPSNAT
+41 NTSSNAT

-57 YIRNNGQSLL
+57 YNKNSGQSLL

-75 ENNRLKDLISDMK
+75 ENSRLKELLSEMK
-88 NELKQKEDALNDS
+88 NELRQKEEALNDS
-101 QKIILKLKEEYSQI
+101 QKIILKLKDEYSQI
-115 MKEYKKLENEKNK
+115 MKEYKKLETEKNK
-128 LQEKKESNQKIL
+128 IFEKKESNQKIL
-140 NNISKNQAEYEHV
+140 NNISKTQNEYERV
-153 LKLNEQLKQE
+153 LKLNDQLKQE

-176 NFSNATNDLNKLEKH
+176 NFSSATNDLNKLEKH
-191 NKTKEMIIKDL
+191 NKTKEMIINDL

-225 KINELNQIINQKNE
+225 KINELNSIISQKND
-239 QLKVMVNFSKE
+239 QLKLMVNFSKE

-289 EIKNTNNKNKDPY
+289 EIKNNNNLAKDANND
-302 IDNTNANDLVILS
+302 INNDLMILS
-315 NLFDN
+315 NLFEN
-320 KLNSQKCSM
+320 KLNSQKCST

-337 LLYIPEEGANYI
+337 LLYIPEEGANFI

-367 LYSSLIRENNLF
+367 LYSSLIRENNLY

-390 LASAFNTGI
+390 TASAFNTGI
-399 HEKVMKMGDFKF
+399 HEKVMKMNDFKF
-411 QFFQMKKLYENYYK
+411 QFFQMKLMFENYYK

-435 ELNLYIDKLKN
+435 ELKLYIEKLKN
-446 DMDKKNKKFKE
+446 DMDKKNKKYKE
-457 KLNELM
+457 KINELM

-471 NINKEKNKGNV
+471 NLTNEKNKDSV
-482 QNNINKLKNEISNLN
+482 KNNIGKLKNEISNLN
-497 SQMDKINND
+497 SQMDKINNEK
-506 NYNLTEKNKEKDN
+506 YNLTEKNKEKDD
-519 LIDNLKKEIEKLNLK
+519 LINNLKKEIEKLNLK

-547 INYLEKREKSI
+547 INYLEKRENST
-558 QTDNNNINSNSYLN
+558 QTDNDIINMKEYMNGSNS
-572 ESSSFSK
+572 FSR

-585 KYYINTN
+585 KYYLTTN
-592 KKTFEIQNNER
+592 KKTLEIQSNER

-611 KKRKEK
+611 KKENNNDN
-617 ENEIIKEKENLSLDY
+617 ENEIIKEKENLSLNY

-641 ANNNNN
+641 VNNN
-647 ININNNNIN
+647 INNNIN

-669 LDNTSDVQQNSE
+669 LDNILEVQQNSD
-681 LNNLYQINNKNKN
+681 LNNMCQINNNKIHN
-694 YTSSFKEDFKKE
+694 SSFKEDFKKE
-706 LTENNFLNVANKNIS
+706 LNESNFITVANKNIS
-721 ISRCFSTLTNKIEQ
+721 ISKSFSILTNKIEH

-768 EKYVT
+768 EKYIT

-782 NSDILSILPSVS
+782 NGEILSILPTVS

-804 YKKPFQMFNDNNQN
+804 YKKPFQMYNDMQD
-818 NIYNFDYGYNKENE
+818 NIYNFDYGYPNKENY
-832 QYQINNQIEDI
+832 QYEINNQIEDI
-843 NFDSSSN
+843 KFDSSSS
-850 NTSRENNIIIPN
+850 NTSKENIIPYPN
-862 FQELKH
+862 IQELKQ

-882 IKYRNIYI
+882 IKYRNMYI

-917 SYKLNNVSEYSDFS
+917 SYKINNASEYSDFS
-931 ETMNSKMKS
+931 ETTNSKLKS
-940 QKEYIGECDDYRIVN
+940 QKEYGGECEDYRIVN

-984 IVKKIEKEKQGR
+984 VVRKIEKEKIGR
-996 HKNNLIQLGQEVN
+996 NKVNLIQLGQEVN

-1036 ILKLVQNHKEYLT
+1036 ILKLVQNHKEFLT
-1049 IMYNLR
+1049 IMFDLR

>member
-10 NQNNI
+10 NQNNL
-15 EKNQIKSQ
+15 EKNQTKSQ
-23 IKPYSKNSIGKNP
+23 IKPSSKNIPGKNP
-36 NYNES
+36 FFNES
-41 NTPSNAT
+41 NTSSNAT

-57 YIRNNGQSLL
+57 YNKNSGQSLL

-75 ENNRLKDLISDMK
+75 ENSRLKELLSEMK
-88 NELKQKEDALNDS
+88 NELRQKEEALNDS
-101 QKIILKLKEEYSQI
+101 QKIILKLKDEYSQI
-115 MKEYKKLENEKNK
+115 MKEYKKLETEKNK
-128 LQEKKESNQKIL
+128 IFEKKESNQKIL
-140 NNISKNQAEYEHV
+140 NNISKTQNEYERV
-153 LKLNEQLKQE
+153 LKLNDQLKQE

-176 NFSNATNDLNKLEKH
+176 NFSSATNDLNKLEKH
-191 NKTKEMIIKDL
+191 NKTKEMIINDL

-225 KINELNQIINQKNE
+225 KINELNSIISQKND
-239 QLKVMVNFSKE
+239 QLKLMVNFSKE

-289 EIKNTNNKNKDPY
+289 EIKNNNNLAKDANND
-302 IDNTNANDLVILS
+302 INNDLMILS

-320 KLNSQKCSM
+320 KLNSQKCST

-337 LLYIPEEGANYI
+337 LLYIPEEGANFI

-367 LYSSLIRENNLF
+367 LYSSLIRENNLY

-390 LASAFNTGI
+390 TASAFNTGI
-399 HEKVMKMGDFKF
+399 HEKVMKMNDFKF
-411 QFFQMKKLYENYYK
+411 QFFQMKLMFENYYK

-435 ELNLYIDKLKN
+435 ELKLYIEKLKN
-446 DMDKKNKKFKE
+446 DMDKKNKKYKE
-457 KLNELM
+457 KINELM

-471 NINKEKNKGNV
+471 NLTNEKNKDSV
-482 QNNINKLKNEISNLN
+482 KNNIGKLKNEISNLN
-497 SQMDKINND
+497 SQMDKINNEK
-506 NYNLTEKNKEKDN
+506 YNLTEKNKEKDD
-519 LIDNLKKEIEKLNLK
+519 LINNLKKEIEKLNLK

-547 INYLEKREKSI
+547 INYLEKRENST
-558 QTDNNNINSNSYLN
+558 QTDNDIINMKEYMNGSNS
-572 ESSSFSK
+572 FSR

-585 KYYINTN
+585 KYYLTTN
-592 KKTFEIQNNER
+592 KKTLEIQSNER

-611 KKRKEK
+611 KKENNNDN
-617 ENEIIKEKENLSLDY
+617 ENEIIKEKENLSLNY

-641 ANNNNN
+641 VNNN
-647 ININNNNIN
+647 INNNIN

-669 LDNTSDVQQNSE
+669 LDNILEVQQNSD
-681 LNNLYQINNKNKN
+681 LNNMCQINNNKIHN
-694 YTSSFKEDFKKE
+694 SSFKEDFKKE
-706 LTENNFLNVANKNIS
+706 LNESNFIKVANKNIS
-721 ISRCFSTLTNKIEQ
+721 ISKSFSILTNKIEH

-761 FKVLNHI
+761 VKVLNHI
-768 EKYVT
+768 EKYIT

-782 NSDILSILPSVS
+782 NGEILSILPTVS

-804 YKKPFQMFNDNNQN
+804 YKKPFQMYNDMQD
-818 NIYNFDYGYNKENE
+818 NIYNFDYGYPNKENY
-832 QYQINNQIEDI
+832 QYEINNQIEDI
-843 NFDSSSN
+843 KFDSSSS
-850 NTSRENNIIIPN
+850 NTSKENIIPYPN
-862 FQELKH
+862 IQELKQ

-882 IKYRNIYI
+882 IKYRNMYI

-917 SYKLNNVSEYSDFS
+917 SYKINNASEYSDFS
-931 ETMNSKMKS
+931 ETTNSKLKS
-940 QKEYIGECDDYRIVN
+940 QKEYGGECEDYRIVN

-984 IVKKIEKEKQGR
+984 VVRKIEKEKIGR
-996 HKNNLIQLGQEVN
+996 NKVNLIQLGQEVN

-1036 ILKLVQNHKEYLT
+1036 ILKLVQNHKEFLT
-1049 IMYNLR
+1049 IMFDLR

>member
-10 NQNNI
+10 NQNNL
-15 EKNQIKSQ
+15 EKNQTKSQ
-23 IKPYSKNSIGKNP
+23 IKPSSKNIPGKNP
-36 NYNES
+36 FFNES
-41 NTPSNAT
+41 NTSSNAT

-57 YIRNNGQSLL
+57 YNKNSGQSLL

-75 ENNRLKDLISDMK
+75 ENSRLKELLSEMK
-88 NELKQKEDALNDS
+88 NELRQKEEALNDS
-101 QKIILKLKEEYSQI
+101 QKIILKLKDEYSQI
-115 MKEYKKLENEKNK
+115 MKEYKKLETEKNK
-128 LQEKKESNQKIL
+128 IFEKKESNQKIL
-140 NNISKNQAEYEHV
+140 NNISKTQNEYERV
-153 LKLNEQLKQE
+153 LKLNDQLKQE

-176 NFSNATNDLNKLEKH
+176 NFSSATNDLNKLEKH
-191 NKTKEMIIKDL
+191 NKTKEMIINDL

-225 KINELNQIINQKNE
+225 KINELNSIISQKND
-239 QLKVMVNFSKE
+239 QLKLMVNFSKE

-289 EIKNTNNKNKDPY
+289 EIKNNNNLAKDANND
-302 IDNTNANDLVILS
+302 INNDLMILS

-320 KLNSQKCSM
+320 KLNSQKCST

-337 LLYIPEEGANYI
+337 LLYIPEEGANFI

-367 LYSSLIRENNLF
+367 LYSSLIRENNLY

-390 LASAFNTGI
+390 TASAFNTGI
-399 HEKVMKMGDFKF
+399 HEKVMKMNDFKF
-411 QFFQMKKLYENYYK
+411 QFFQMKLMFENYYK

-435 ELNLYIDKLKN
+435 ELKLYIEKLKN
-446 DMDKKNKKFKE
+446 DMDKKNKKYKE
-457 KLNELM
+457 KINELM

-471 NINKEKNKGNV
+471 NLTNEKNKDSV
-482 QNNINKLKNEISNLN
+482 KNNIGKLKNEISNLN
-497 SQMDKINND
+497 SQMDKINNEK
-506 NYNLTEKNKEKDN
+506 YNLTEKNKEKDD
-519 LIDNLKKEIEKLNLK
+519 LINNLKKEIEKLNLK

-547 INYLEKREKSI
+547 INYLEKRENST
-558 QTDNNNINSNSYLN
+558 QTDNDIINMKEYMNGSNS
-572 ESSSFSK
+572 FSR

-585 KYYINTN
+585 KYYLTTN
-592 KKTFEIQNNER
+592 KKTLEIQSNER

-611 KKRKEK
+611 KKENNNDN
-617 ENEIIKEKENLSLDY
+617 ENEIIKEKENLSLNY

-641 ANNNNN
+641 VNNN
-647 ININNNNIN
+647 INNNIN

-669 LDNTSDVQQNSE
+669 LDNILEVQQNSD
-681 LNNLYQINNKNKN
+681 LNNMCQINNNKIHN
-694 YTSSFKEDFKKE
+694 SSFKEDFKKE
-706 LTENNFLNVANKNIS
+706 LNESNFITVANKNIS
-721 ISRCFSTLTNKIEQ
+721 ISKSFSILTNKIEH

-761 FKVLNHI
+761 VKVLNHI
-768 EKYVT
+768 EKYIT

-782 NSDILSILPSVS
+782 NGEILSILPTVS

-804 YKKPFQMFNDNNQN
+804 YKKPFQMYNDMQD
-818 NIYNFDYGYNKENE
+818 NIYNFDYGYPNKENY
-832 QYQINNQIEDI
+832 QYEINNQIEDI
-843 NFDSSSN
+843 KFDSSSS
-850 NTSRENNIIIPN
+850 NTSKENIIPYPN
-862 FQELKH
+862 IQELKQ

-882 IKYRNIYI
+882 IKYRNMYI

-917 SYKLNNVSEYSDFS
+917 SYKINNASEYSDFS
-931 ETMNSKMKS
+931 ETTNSKLKS
-940 QKEYIGECDDYRIVN
+940 QKEYGGECEDYRIVN

-984 IVKKIEKEKQGR
+984 VVRKIEKEKIGR
-996 HKNNLIQLGQEVN
+996 NKVNLIQLGQEVN

-1036 ILKLVQNHKEYLT
+1036 ILKLVQNHKEFLT
-1049 IMYNLR
+1049 IMFDLR

>member
-10 NQNNI
+10 NQNNL
-15 EKNQIKSQ
+15 EKNQTKSQ
-23 IKPYSKNSIGKNP
+23 IKPSSKNIPGKNP
-36 NYNES
+36 FFNES
-41 NTPSNAT
+41 NTSSNAT

-57 YIRNNGQSLL
+57 YNKNSGQSLL

-75 ENNRLKDLISDMK
+75 ENSRLKELLSEMK
-88 NELKQKEDALNDS
+88 NELRQKEEALNDS
-101 QKIILKLKEEYSQI
+101 KKIILKLKDEYSQI
-115 MKEYKKLENEKNK
+115 MKEYKKLETEKNK
-128 LQEKKESNQKIL
+128 IFEKKESNQKIL
-140 NNISKNQAEYEHV
+140 NNISKTQNEYERV

-176 NFSNATNDLNKLEKH
+176 NFSSATNDLNKLEKH
-191 NKTKEMIIKDL
+191 NKTKEMIINDL

-225 KINELNQIINQKNE
+225 KINELNSIISQKND
-239 QLKVMVNFSKE
+239 QLKLMVNFSKE

-289 EIKNTNNKNKDPY
+289 EIKNNNNLAKDANND
-302 IDNTNANDLVILS
+302 INNDLMILS

-320 KLNSQKCSM
+320 KLNSQKCST

-337 LLYIPEEGANYI
+337 LLYIPEEGANFI

-367 LYSSLIRENNLF
+367 LYSSLIRENNLY

-390 LASAFNTGI
+390 IASAFNTGI
-399 HEKVMKMGDFKF
+399 HEKVMKMNDFKF
-411 QFFQMKKLYENYYK
+411 QFFQMKLMFENYYK

-435 ELNLYIDKLKN
+435 ELKLYIEKLKN
-446 DMDKKNKKFKE
+446 DMDKKNKKYKE
-457 KLNELM
+457 KINELM

-471 NINKEKNKGNV
+471 NLTNEKNKDSV
-482 QNNINKLKNEISNLN
+482 KNNIGKLKNEISNLN
-497 SQMDKINND
+497 SQMDKINNEK
-506 NYNLTEKNKEKDN
+506 YNLTEKNKEKDD
-519 LIDNLKKEIEKLNLK
+519 LINNLKKEIEKLNLK

-547 INYLEKREKSI
+547 INYLEKRENST
-558 QTDNNNINSNSYLN
+558 QTDNDIINMKEYMNGSNS
-572 ESSSFSK
+572 FSR

-585 KYYINTN
+585 KYYLTTN
-592 KKTFEIQNNER
+592 KKTLEIQSNER

-611 KKRKEK
+611 KKENNNDN
-617 ENEIIKEKENLSLDY
+617 ENEIIKEKENLSLNY

-641 ANNNNN
+641 VNNN
-647 ININNNNIN
+647 INNNIN

-669 LDNTSDVQQNSE
+669 LDNILEVQQNSD
-681 LNNLYQINNKNKN
+681 LNNMCQINNNKIHN
-694 YTSSFKEDFKKE
+694 SSFKEDFKKE
-706 LTENNFLNVANKNIS
+706 LNESNFITVANKNIS
-721 ISRCFSTLTNKIEQ
+721 ISKSFSILTNKIEH

-768 EKYVT
+768 EKYIT

-782 NSDILSILPSVS
+782 NGEILSILPTVS

-804 YKKPFQMFNDNNQN
+804 YKKPFQMYNDMQD
-818 NIYNFDYGYNKENE
+818 NIYNFDYGYPNKENY
-832 QYQINNQIEDI
+832 QYEINNQIEDI
-843 NFDSSSN
+843 KFDSSSS
-850 NTSRENNIIIPN
+850 NTSKENIIPYPN
-862 FQELKH
+862 IQELKQ

-882 IKYRNIYI
+882 IKYRNMYI

-917 SYKLNNVSEYSDFS
+917 SYKINNASEYSDFS
-931 ETMNSKMKS
+931 ETTNSKLKS
-940 QKEYIGECDDYRIVN
+940 QKEYGGECEDYRIVN

-984 IVKKIEKEKQGR
+984 VVRKIEKEKIGR
-996 HKNNLIQLGQEVN
+996 NKVNLIQLGQEVN

-1036 ILKLVQNHKEYLT
+1036 ILKLVQNHKEFLT
-1049 IMYNLR
+1049 IMFDLR

>member
-10 NQNNI
+10 NQNNL
-15 EKNQIKSQ
+15 EKNQTKSQ
-23 IKPYSKNSIGKNP
+23 IKPSSKNIPGKNP
-36 NYNES
+36 FFNES
-41 NTPSNAT
+41 NTSSNAT

-57 YIRNNGQSLL
+57 YNKNSGQSLL

-75 ENNRLKDLISDMK
+75 ENSRLKELLSEMK
-88 NELKQKEDALNDS
+88 NELRQKEEALNDS
-101 QKIILKLKEEYSQI
+101 KKIILKLKDEYSQI
-115 MKEYKKLENEKNK
+115 MKEYKKLETEKNK
-128 LQEKKESNQKIL
+128 IFEKKESNQKIL
-140 NNISKNQAEYEHV
+140 NNISKTQNEYERV
-153 LKLNEQLKQE
+153 LKLNDQLKQE

-176 NFSNATNDLNKLEKH
+176 NFSSATNDLNKLEKH
-191 NKTKEMIIKDL
+191 NKTKEMIINDL

-225 KINELNQIINQKNE
+225 KINELNSIISQKND
-239 QLKVMVNFSKE
+239 QLKLMVNFSKE

-289 EIKNTNNKNKDPY
+289 EIKNNNNLAKDANND
-302 IDNTNANDLVILS
+302 INNDLMILS

-320 KLNSQKCSM
+320 KLNSQKCST

-337 LLYIPEEGANYI
+337 LLYIPEEGANFI

-367 LYSSLIRENNLF
+367 LYSSLIRENNLY

-390 LASAFNTGI
+390 IASAFNTGI
-399 HEKVMKMGDFKF
+399 HEKVMKMNDFKF
-411 QFFQMKKLYENYYK
+411 QFFQMKLMFENYYK

-435 ELNLYIDKLKN
+435 ELKLYIEKLKN
-446 DMDKKNKKFKE
+446 DMDKKNKKYKE
-457 KLNELM
+457 KINELM

-471 NINKEKNKGNV
+471 NLTNEKNKDSV
-482 QNNINKLKNEISNLN
+482 KNNIGKLKNEISNLN
-497 SQMDKINND
+497 SQMDKINNEK
-506 NYNLTEKNKEKDN
+506 YNLTEKNKEKDD
-519 LIDNLKKEIEKLNLK
+519 LINNLKKEIEKLNLK

-547 INYLEKREKSI
+547 INYLEKRENST
-558 QTDNNNINSNSYLN
+558 QTDNDIINMKEYMNGSNS
-572 ESSSFSK
+572 FSR

-585 KYYINTN
+585 KYYLTTN
-592 KKTFEIQNNER
+592 KKTLEIQSNER

-611 KKRKEK
+611 KKENNNDN
-617 ENEIIKEKENLSLDY
+617 ENEIIKEKENLSLNY

-641 ANNNNN
+641 VNNN
-647 ININNNNIN
+647 INNNIN

-669 LDNTSDVQQNSE
+669 LDNILEVQQNSD
-681 LNNLYQINNKNKN
+681 LNNMCQINNNKIHS
-694 YTSSFKEDFKKE
+694 SSFKEDFKKE
-706 LTENNFLNVANKNIS
+706 LNESNFITVANKNIS
-721 ISRCFSTLTNKIEQ
+721 ISKSFSILTNKIEH

-761 FKVLNHI
+761 VKVLNHI
-768 EKYVT
+768 EKYIT

-782 NSDILSILPSVS
+782 NGEILSILPTVS

-804 YKKPFQMFNDNNQN
+804 YKKPFQMYNDMQD
-818 NIYNFDYGYNKENE
+818 NIYNFDYGYPNKENY
-832 QYQINNQIEDI
+832 QYEINNQIEDI
-843 NFDSSSN
+843 KFDSSSS
-850 NTSRENNIIIPN
+850 NTSKENIIPYPN
-862 FQELKH
+862 IQELKQ

-882 IKYRNIYI
+882 IKYRNMYI

-917 SYKLNNVSEYSDFS
+917 SYKINNASEYSDFS
-931 ETMNSKMKS
+931 ETTNSKLKS
-940 QKEYIGECDDYRIVN
+940 QKEYGGECEDYRIVN

-974 LKNYLVCFEI
+974 LKNYFVCFEI
-984 IVKKIEKEKQGR
+984 VVRKIEKEKIGR
-996 HKNNLIQLGQEVN
+996 NKVNLIQLGQEVN

-1036 ILKLVQNHKEYLT
+1036 ILKLVQNHKEFLT
-1049 IMYNLR
+1049 IMFDLR

>member
-10 NQNNI
+10 NQNNL
-15 EKNQIKSQ
+15 EKNQTKSQ
-23 IKPYSKNSIGKNP
+23 IKPSSKNIPGKNP
-36 NYNES
+36 FFNES
-41 NTPSNAT
+41 NTSSNAT

-57 YIRNNGQSLL
+57 YNKNSGQSLL

-75 ENNRLKDLISDMK
+75 ENSRLKELLSEMK
-88 NELKQKEDALNDS
+88 NELRQKEEALNDS
-101 QKIILKLKEEYSQI
+101 QKIILKLKDEYSQI
-115 MKEYKKLENEKNK
+115 MKEYKKLETEKNK
-128 LQEKKESNQKIL
+128 IFEKKESNQKIL
-140 NNISKNQAEYEHV
+140 NNISKTQNEYERV
-153 LKLNEQLKQE
+153 LKLNDQLKQE

-176 NFSNATNDLNKLEKH
+176 NFSSATNDLNKLEKH
-191 NKTKEMIIKDL
+191 NKTKEMIINDL

-225 KINELNQIINQKNE
+225 KINELNSIISQKND
-239 QLKVMVNFSKE
+239 QLKLMVNFSKE

-289 EIKNTNNKNKDPY
+289 EIKNNNNLAKDANND
-302 IDNTNANDLVILS
+302 INNDLMILS

-320 KLNSQKCSM
+320 KLNSQKCST

-337 LLYIPEEGANYI
+337 LLYIPEEGANFI

-367 LYSSLIRENNLF
+367 LYSSLIRENNLY

-390 LASAFNTGI
+390 TASAFNTGI
-399 HEKVMKMGDFKF
+399 HEKVMKMNDFKF
-411 QFFQMKKLYENYYK
+411 QVFQMKLMFENYYK

-435 ELNLYIDKLKN
+435 ELKLYIEKLKN
-446 DMDKKNKKFKE
+446 DMDKKNKKYKE
-457 KLNELM
+457 KINELM

-471 NINKEKNKGNV
+471 NLTNEKNKDSV
-482 QNNINKLKNEISNLN
+482 KNNIGKLKNEISNLN
-497 SQMDKINND
+497 SQMDKINNEK
-506 NYNLTEKNKEKDN
+506 YNLTEKNKEKDD
-519 LIDNLKKEIEKLNLK
+519 LINNLKKEIEKLNLK

-547 INYLEKREKSI
+547 INYLEKRENST
-558 QTDNNNINSNSYLN
+558 QTDNDIINMKEYMNGSNS
-572 ESSSFSK
+572 FSR

-585 KYYINTN
+585 KYYLTTN
-592 KKTFEIQNNER
+592 KKTLEIQSNER

-611 KKRKEK
+611 KKENNNDN
-617 ENEIIKEKENLSLDY
+617 ENEIIKEKENLSLNY

-641 ANNNNN
+641 VNNN
-647 ININNNNIN
+647 INNNIN

-669 LDNTSDVQQNSE
+669 LDNILEVQQNSD
-681 LNNLYQINNKNKN
+681 LNNMCQINNNKIHN
-694 YTSSFKEDFKKE
+694 SSFKEDFKKE
-706 LTENNFLNVANKNIS
+706 LNESNFITVANKNIS
-721 ISRCFSTLTNKIEQ
+721 ISKSFSILTNKIEQ

-768 EKYVT
+768 EKYIT

-782 NSDILSILPSVS
+782 NGEILSILPTVS

-804 YKKPFQMFNDNNQN
+804 YKKPFQMYNDMQD
-818 NIYNFDYGYNKENE
+818 NIYNFDYGYPNKENY
-832 QYQINNQIEDI
+832 QYEINNQIEDI
-843 NFDSSSN
+843 KFDSSSS
-850 NTSRENNIIIPN
+850 NTSKENIIPYPN
-862 FQELKH
+862 IQELKQ

-882 IKYRNIYI
+882 IKYRNMYI

-917 SYKLNNVSEYSDFS
+917 SYKINNASEYSDFS
-931 ETMNSKMKS
+931 ETTNSKLKS
-940 QKEYIGECDDYRIVN
+940 QKEYGGECEDYRIVN

-984 IVKKIEKEKQGR
+984 VVRKIEKEKIGR
-996 HKNNLIQLGQEVN
+996 NKVNLIQLGQEVN

-1036 ILKLVQNHKEYLT
+1036 ILKLVQNHKEFLT
-1049 IMYNLR
+1049 IMFDLR

>member
-10 NQNNI
+10 NQNNL
-15 EKNQIKSQ
+15 EKNQKKSQ
-23 IKPYSKNSIGKNP
+23 IKPSSKNIPGKNP
-36 NYNES
+36 FFNES
-41 NTPSNAT
+41 NTLSNAT

-57 YIRNNGQSLL
+57 YNKNSGQSLL

-75 ENNRLKDLISDMK
+75 ENSRLKELLSEMK
-88 NELKQKEDALNDS
+88 NELRQKEEALNDS
-101 QKIILKLKEEYSQI
+101 QKIILKLKDEYSQI
-115 MKEYKKLENEKNK
+115 MKEYKKLETEKNK
-128 LQEKKESNQKIL
+128 IFEKKESNQKIL
-140 NNISKNQAEYEHV
+140 NNISKTQNEYERV
-153 LKLNEQLKQE
+153 LKLNDQLKQE

-176 NFSNATNDLNKLEKH
+176 NFSSATNDLNKLEKH
-191 NKTKEMIIKDL
+191 NKTKEMIINDL

-225 KINELNQIINQKNE
+225 KINELNSIISQKND
-239 QLKVMVNFSKE
+239 QLKLMVNFSKE

-289 EIKNTNNKNKDPY
+289 EIKNNNNLAKDANND
-302 IDNTNANDLVILS
+302 INNDLMILS

-320 KLNSQKCSM
+320 KLNSQKCST

-337 LLYIPEEGANYI
+337 LLYIPEEGANFI

-367 LYSSLIRENNLF
+367 LYSSLIRENNLY

-390 LASAFNTGI
+390 TASAFNTGI
-399 HEKVMKMGDFKF
+399 HEKVMKMNDFKF
-411 QFFQMKKLYENYYK
+411 QFFQMKLMFENYYK

-435 ELNLYIDKLKN
+435 ELKLYIEKLKN
-446 DMDKKNKKFKE
+446 DMDKKNKKYKE
-457 KLNELM
+457 KINELM

-471 NINKEKNKGNV
+471 NLTNEKNKDSV
-482 QNNINKLKNEISNLN
+482 KNNIGKLKNEISNLN
-497 SQMDKINND
+497 SQMDKINNEK
-506 NYNLTEKNKEKDN
+506 YNLTEKNKEKDD
-519 LIDNLKKEIEKLNLK
+519 LINNLKKEIEKLNLK

-547 INYLEKREKSI
+547 INYLEKRENST
-558 QTDNNNINSNSYLN
+558 QTDNDIINMKEYMNGSNS
-572 ESSSFSK
+572 FSR

-585 KYYINTN
+585 KYYLTTN
-592 KKTFEIQNNER
+592 KKTLEIQSNER

-611 KKRKEK
+611 KKENNNDN
-617 ENEIIKEKENLSLDY
+617 ENEIIKEKENLSLNY

-641 ANNNNN
+641 VNNN
-647 ININNNNIN
+647 INNNIN

-669 LDNTSDVQQNSE
+669 LDNILEVQQNSD
-681 LNNLYQINNKNKN
+681 LNNMCQINNNKIHN
-694 YTSSFKEDFKKE
+694 SSFKEDFKKE
-706 LTENNFLNVANKNIS
+706 LNESNFITVANKNIS
-721 ISRCFSTLTNKIEQ
+721 ISKSFSILTNKIEH

-761 FKVLNHI
+761 VKVLNHI
-768 EKYVT
+768 EKYIT

-782 NSDILSILPSVS
+782 NGEILSILPTVS

-804 YKKPFQMFNDNNQN
+804 YKKSFQMYNDMQD
-818 NIYNFDYGYNKENE
+818 NIYNFDYGYPNKENY
-832 QYQINNQIEDI
+832 QYEINNQIEDI
-843 NFDSSSN
+843 KFDSSSS
-850 NTSRENNIIIPN
+850 NTSKENIIPYPN
-862 FQELKH
+862 IQELKQ

-882 IKYRNIYI
+882 IKYRNMYI

-917 SYKLNNVSEYSDFS
+917 SYKINNASEYSDFS
-931 ETMNSKMKS
+931 ETTNSKLKS
-940 QKEYIGECDDYRIVN
+940 QKEYGGECEDYRIVN

-984 IVKKIEKEKQGR
+984 VVRKIEKEKIGR
-996 HKNNLIQLGQEVN
+996 NKVNLIQLGQEVN

-1036 ILKLVQNHKEYLT
+1036 ILKLVQNHKEFLT
-1049 IMYNLR
+1049 IMFDLR

>member
-10 NQNNI
+10 NQNNL
-15 EKNQIKSQ
+15 EKNQTKSQ
-23 IKPYSKNSIGKNP
+23 IKPSSKNIPGKNP
-36 NYNES
+36 FFNES
-41 NTPSNAT
+41 NTSSNAT

-57 YIRNNGQSLL
+57 YNKNSGQSLL

-75 ENNRLKDLISDMK
+75 ENSRLKELLSEMK
-88 NELKQKEDALNDS
+88 NELRQKEEALNDS
-101 QKIILKLKEEYSQI
+101 QKIILKLKDEYSQI
-115 MKEYKKLENEKNK
+115 MKEYKKLETEKNK
-128 LQEKKESNQKIL
+128 IFEKKESNQKIL
-140 NNISKNQAEYEHV
+140 NNISKTQNEYERV

-176 NFSNATNDLNKLEKH
+176 NFSSATNDLNKLEKH
-191 NKTKEMIIKDL
+191 NKTKEMIINDL

-225 KINELNQIINQKNE
+225 KINELNSIISQKND
-239 QLKVMVNFSKE
+239 QLKLMVNFSKE

-289 EIKNTNNKNKDPY
+289 EIKNNNNLAKDANND
-302 IDNTNANDLVILS
+302 INNDLMILS

-320 KLNSQKCSM
+320 KLNSQKCST

-337 LLYIPEEGANYI
+337 LLYIPEEGANFI

-367 LYSSLIRENNLF
+367 LYSSLIRENNLY

-390 LASAFNTGI
+390 IASAFNTGI
-399 HEKVMKMGDFKF
+399 HEKVMKMNDFKF
-411 QFFQMKKLYENYYK
+411 QFFQMKLMFENYYK

-435 ELNLYIDKLKN
+435 ELKLYIEKLKN
-446 DMDKKNKKFKE
+446 DMDKKNKVYKE
-457 KLNELM
+457 KINELM

-471 NINKEKNKGNV
+471 NLTNEKNKDSV
-482 QNNINKLKNEISNLN
+482 KNNIGKLKNEISNLN
-497 SQMDKINND
+497 SQMDKINNEK
-506 NYNLTEKNKEKDN
+506 YNLTEKNKEKDD
-519 LIDNLKKEIEKLNLK
+519 LINNLKNEIEKLNSK

-547 INYLEKREKSI
+547 INYLEKRENST
-558 QTDNNNINSNSYLN
+558 QTDNDIINMKEYMNGSNS
-572 ESSSFSK
+572 FSR

-585 KYYINTN
+585 KYYLTTN
-592 KKTFEIQNNER
+592 KKTLEIQSNER

-611 KKRKEK
+611 KKENNNDNDN
-617 ENEIIKEKENLSLDY
+617 ENEIIKEKENLSLNY

-641 ANNNNN
+641 VNNN
-647 ININNNNIN
+647 INNNIN

-669 LDNTSDVQQNSE
+669 LDNILEVQQNSD
-681 LNNLYQINNKNKN
+681 LNNMCQINNNKIHN
-694 YTSSFKEDFKKE
+694 SSFKEDFKKE
-706 LTENNFLNVANKNIS
+706 LNESNFITVANKNIS
-721 ISRCFSTLTNKIEQ
+721 ISKSFSILTNKIEH

-768 EKYVT
+768 EKYIT

-782 NSDILSILPSVS
+782 NGEILSILPTVS

-804 YKKPFQMFNDNNQN
+804 FKKPFQMYNDMQD
-818 NIYNFDYGYNKENE
+818 NIYNFDYGYPNKENY
-832 QYQINNQIEDI
+832 QYEINNQIEDI
-843 NFDSSSN
+843 KFDSSSS
-850 NTSRENNIIIPN
+850 NTSKENIIPYPN
-862 FQELKH
+862 IQELKQ

-882 IKYRNIYI
+882 IKYRNMYI

-917 SYKLNNVSEYSDFS
+917 SYKINNASEYSDFS
-931 ETMNSKMKS
+931 ETTNSKLKS
-940 QKEYIGECDDYRIVN
+940 QKEYGGECEDYRIVN

-984 IVKKIEKEKQGR
+984 VVRKIEKEKIGR
-996 HKNNLIQLGQEVN
+996 NKVNLIQLGQEVN

-1036 ILKLVQNHKEYLT
+1036 ILKLVQNHKEFLT
-1049 IMYNLR
+1049 IMFDLR

>member
-10 NQNNI
+10 NQNNL
-15 EKNQIKSQ
+15 EKNQTKSQ
-23 IKPYSKNSIGKNP
+23 IKPSSKNIPGKNP
-36 NYNES
+36 FFNES
-41 NTPSNAT
+41 NTSSNAT

-57 YIRNNGQSLL
+57 YNKNSGQSLL

-75 ENNRLKDLISDMK
+75 ENSRLKELLSEMK
-88 NELKQKEDALNDS
+88 NELRQKEEALNDS
-101 QKIILKLKEEYSQI
+101 QKIILKLKDEYSQI
-115 MKEYKKLENEKNK
+115 MKEYKKLETEKNK
-128 LQEKKESNQKIL
+128 IFEKKESNQKIL
-140 NNISKNQAEYEHV
+140 NNISKTQNEYERV
-153 LKLNEQLKQE
+153 LKLNDQLKQE

-176 NFSNATNDLNKLEKH
+176 NFSSATNDLNKLEKH
-191 NKTKEMIIKDL
+191 NKTKEMIINDL

-225 KINELNQIINQKNE
+225 KINELNSIISQKND
-239 QLKVMVNFSKE
+239 QLKLMVNFSKE

-289 EIKNTNNKNKDPY
+289 EIKNNNNLAKDANND
-302 IDNTNANDLVILS
+302 INNDLMILS

-320 KLNSQKCSM
+320 KLNSQKCST

-337 LLYIPEEGANYI
+337 LLYIPEEGTNFI

-367 LYSSLIRENNLF
+367 LYSSLIRENNLY

-390 LASAFNTGI
+390 TASAFNTGI
-399 HEKVMKMGDFKF
+399 HEKVMKMNDFKF
-411 QFFQMKKLYENYYK
+411 QFFQMKLMFENYYK

-435 ELNLYIDKLKN
+435 ELKLYIEKLKN
-446 DMDKKNKKFKE
+446 DMDKKNKKYKE
-457 KLNELM
+457 KINELM

-471 NINKEKNKGNV
+471 NLTNEKNKDSV
-482 QNNINKLKNEISNLN
+482 KNNIGKLKNEISNLN
-497 SQMDKINND
+497 SQMDKINNEK
-506 NYNLTEKNKEKDN
+506 YNLTEKNKEKDD
-519 LIDNLKKEIEKLNLK
+519 LINNLKKEIEKLNLK

-547 INYLEKREKSI
+547 INYLEKRENST
-558 QTDNNNINSNSYLN
+558 QTDNDIINMKEYMNGSNS
-572 ESSSFSK
+572 FSR

-585 KYYINTN
+585 KYYLTTN
-592 KKTFEIQNNER
+592 KKTLEIQSNER

-611 KKRKEK
+611 KKENNNDN
-617 ENEIIKEKENLSLDY
+617 ENEIIKEKENLSLNY

-641 ANNNNN
+641 VNNN
-647 ININNNNIN
+647 INNNIN

-669 LDNTSDVQQNSE
+669 LDNILEVQQNSD
-681 LNNLYQINNKNKN
+681 LNNMCQINNNKIHN
-694 YTSSFKEDFKKE
+694 SSFKEDFKKE
-706 LTENNFLNVANKNIS
+706 LNESNFITVANKNIS
-721 ISRCFSTLTNKIEQ
+721 ISKSFSILTNKIEH

-768 EKYVT
+768 EKYIT

-782 NSDILSILPSVS
+782 NGEILSILPTVS

-804 YKKPFQMFNDNNQN
+804 YKKPFQMYNDMQD
-818 NIYNFDYGYNKENE
+818 NIYNFDYGYPNKENY
-832 QYQINNQIEDI
+832 QYEINNQIEDI
-843 NFDSSSN
+843 KFDSSSS
-850 NTSRENNIIIPN
+850 NTSKENIIPYPN
-862 FQELKH
+862 IQELKQ

-882 IKYRNIYI
+882 IKYRNMYI

-917 SYKLNNVSEYSDFS
+917 SYKINNASEYSDFS
-931 ETMNSKMKS
+931 ETTNSKLKS
-940 QKEYIGECDDYRIVN
+940 QKEYGGECEDYRIVN

-984 IVKKIEKEKQGR
+984 VVRKIEKEKIGR
-996 HKNNLIQLGQEVN
+996 NKANLIQLGQEVN

-1036 ILKLVQNHKEYLT
+1036 ILKLVQNHKEFLT
-1049 IMYNLR
+1049 IMFDLR